1 MTLTNKRKRISG
13 ILLVFA
19 AIACIMMGVW
29 SVHKTAAAVGEFECS
44 ETKCLLSNDKTG
56 MLIATAI
63 KNYDYVYEIGYE
75 FTKGSASENDFT
87 ATDRYFR
94 EISKGGKSVTAGDIF
109 GLNYAD
115 AVLAVWEITYD
126 PNIEYEFKFYAK
138 VGKLGSDGQ
147 TVVKQDPEQIVY
159 GKTKNVV
166 TYTEV
171 KHYVRNINGSYTLK
185 ETETNVPCMGTPS
198 AKTYAGYNYGSNS
211 VDGTVCNMYYE
222 LDGITFNVPN
232 FTPTGFDGAGSY
244 AAKGTVKDGENVYN
258 NVYEGNVT
266 TGTAGAMLNIAY
278 GNNVGKWLLIPVQ
291 HSYTYNAGALQ
302 FFNGKRYIN
311 DDEADKYPTVFD
323 KNGTVMSYDKNYTDW
338 MIMSIYLD
346 ANEFSANG
354 ALQINLF
361 LWRLGT
367 VQIGEYTYLT
377 EAQFNEYF
385 ATTYSAVN
393 HYVRM
398 GDGSFALK
406 DSETDVTYVGTPTA
420 KTYANRVY
428 SSMTTTDTVCDM
440 FYEYDGITFN
450 SANDI
455 YKWKGVISSYQ
466 VIDGGAMAYDGKYR
480 PTTKKIET
488 ISQSGDGAYFGFNDI
503 GDKAG
508 KYLVFAIKNGFT
520 TTAIDPT
527 VPQWNGAGN
536 ATISYFDVNGNA
548 TTYDKKVTEW
558 YVATV
563 EITEALATNGNI
575 GLDFF
580 CWSMGAVTVG
590 DYAFVTSEQLE
601 TLFSTTYSTVN
612 HYARNI
618 DGSFTLVE
626 TENNV
631 TCIGLPTAKNYSAHV
646 YSTAT
651 VIDGVCNMF
660 YEYEEITFNSAND
673 IYKWNSVS
681 TYQLSDGGAIAYDGK
696 YRTATKLAEIITQS
710 GNGAYLGFNN
720 ITDKAGKYL
729 VFAIKNNF
737 EAIDTG
743 TPPQKNNDG
752 KGADIRFFDEN
763 GNSVTYDRSNSAI
776 WYVAV
781 IEITDELAA
790 KGNIGL
796 DLVCWST
803 GSAIVGDYAFITQE
817 QLNLLGYYSGSET
830 SDIQVNGWVA
840 PESYSDDMLE
850 KIAAA
855 GLTSVSFAAAGT
867 GTQYIDPADLSASK
881 DIINRYAKYGI
892 NVYTVGGVANFA
904 SMGDFANYGNVLGLM
919 LDEPNKSQIDE
930 IAAAVDAFNLANVGN
945 KVLIVNLLPSYAS
958 AVASDFSTYS
968 AYLQYLYDKV
978 LSKLKCEL
986 WISVDRYPIV
996 RDAKGNPT
1004 LDSGWL
1010 DDVEAVATFAKTYGL
1025 KKNFFIQTMP
1035 YGLSGFND
1043 SHNRTP
1049 TKADITL
1056 QYYALLAY
1064 GYDSISLFC
1073 LGTPAPDGTTFLD
1086 GQNAMIDRNNETTDI
1101 YTAVKEVNEELNK
1114 FDFILNRFSWDAAV
1128 LKTSS
1133 FFSVQA
1139 KKIGL
1144 KDISSTKNA
1153 LFSHL
1158 VDETRGREAYCVVNY
1173 NDTSLNYTNTI
1184 TLTFSGETT
1193 LTVIQNGGF
1202 RTVTSTSGEFTFT
1215 LGVGEGI
1222 IVIK

>member
-1 MTLTNKRKRISG
+1 MILTNKRKRISG
-13 ILLVFA
+13 ILLVLA
-19 AIACIMMGVW
+19 VIACIMTGVL
-29 SVHKTAAAVGEFECS
+29 SVHKTAAADGEFECS

-56 MLIATAI
+56 MLIVTAI

-115 AVLAVWEITYD
+115 AALAVWEITYD
-126 PNIEYEFKFYAK
+126 SNIEYELKFYAK

-159 GKTKNVV
+159 SKTKNVV

-185 ETETNVPCMGTPS
+185 ETETNVICMGTPT

-232 FTPTGFDGAGSY
+232 FTPTGFDGAGTY

-258 NVYEGNVT
+258 NVYEGNVA

-278 GNNVGKWLLIPVQ
+278 GNNVGKWLLIPVR
-291 HSYTYNAGALQ
+291 HSYTYKAGALQ
-302 FFNGKRYIN
+302 FVKNGTEYIN
-311 DDEADKYPTVFD
+311 GDEADNYPTVFD
-323 KNGTVMSYDKNYTDW
+323 KNGTVMSYDKGYTDW

-377 EAQFNEYF
+377 EDQFNEF
-385 ATTYSAVN
+385 FGTTYSAVN

-406 DSETDVTYVGTPTA
+406 DSETDVTCVGTPET
-420 KTYANRVY
+420 KSYANRVY
-428 SSMTTTDTVCDM
+428 SSMAITDTVCDM
-440 FYEYDGITFN
+440 FYEFDGITFN
-450 SANDI
+450 TPNFTTINFGSGTYTEIGTVENETSIRNNVYEGKMVDGTSSAFLSIAYGDNTGKWLLLPIKQNYGYVGDKLQFIDGKGNYYTDNNYPKWYDTNGAEITYDTAYTDWMIMAIYLDEAYYPANGALSANFFV
-455 YKWKGVISSYQ
+455 WRLGTVQ
-466 VIDGGAMAYDGKYR
+466 
-480 PTTKKIET
+480 
-488 ISQSGDGAYFGFNDI
+488 I
-503 GDKAG
+503 GE
-508 KYLVFAIKNGFT
+508 YT
-520 TTAIDPT
+520 
-527 VPQWNGAGN
+527 
-536 ATISYFDVNGNA
+536 
-548 TTYDKKVTEW
+548 
-558 YVATV
+558 
-563 EITEALATNGNI
+563 
-575 GLDFF
+575 
-580 CWSMGAVTVG
+580 
-590 DYAFVTSEQLE
+590 FVTSEQIE
-601 TLFSTTYSTVN
+601 TLFAKTYSTVN

-651 VIDGVCNMF
+651 VIDGVCDMF
-660 YEYEEITFNSAND
+660 YEYEEITFYSTNT
-673 IYKWNSVS
+673 IYKWKGDVS
-681 TYQLSDGGAIAYDGK
+681 SYQVIDGGAMAYDGK
-696 YRTATKLAEIITQS
+696 YRPITKKIETISQS
-710 GNGAYLGFNN
+710 GEGAYFG
-720 ITDKAGKYL
+720 IDGIGDKAGKYL
-729 VFAIKNNF
+729 VFAIKNAF
-737 EAIDTG
+737 TAIDPTV
-743 TPPQKNNDG
+743 PQCNNAG
-752 KGADIRFFDEN
+752 NATISYFDAN
-763 GNSVTYDRSNSAI
+763 GDVTTYDKKTTE
-776 WYVAV
+776 WYVAA
-781 IEITDELAA
+781 IKITEALAA
-790 KGNIGL
+790 NGNIGL
-796 DLVCWST
+796 DFFCWSA
-803 GSAIVGDYAFITQE
+803 GAVIIGEYAFVTQE

-867 GTQYIDPADLSASK
+867 QYIAPADLSASK
-881 DIINRYAKYGI
+881 DIIKQYAKYGI
-892 NVYTVGGVANFA
+892 NVYTVGGIADFA

-930 IAAAVDAFNLANVGN
+930 IAAAVDTFNLANVGK

-958 AVASDFSTYS
+958 TVTSDFSTYS
-968 AYLQYLYDKV
+968 AYLQYLYDNV

-1010 DDVEAVATFAKTYGL
+1010 GDVEAVATFAKANGL

-1035 YGLSGFND
+1035 YGSGGFND
-1043 SHNRTP
+1043 SHDRTP

-1086 GQNAMIDRNNETTDI
+1086 GQNAMINRNNETTDI

-1114 FDFILNRFSWDAAV
+1114 FDFILNRFSWEAAV
-1128 LKTSS
+1128 LKTNSLLT
-1133 FFSVQA
+1133 SVQA

-1158 VDETRGREAYCVVNY
+1158 VDKTRGREAYCVVNY

-1184 TLTFSGETT
+1184 TLTFSGETI

-1215 LGVGEGI
+1215 LGVGESI

>member
-19 AIACIMMGVW
+19 AIACIMMGVL
-29 SVHKTAAAVGEFECS
+29 SVHKTAAADGEFECS

-56 MLIATAI
+56 MLIVTAI

-115 AVLAVWEITYD
+115 AALAVWEITYD
-126 PNIEYEFKFYAK
+126 SNIEYEFKFYAK
-138 VGKLGSDGQ
+138 VGKLGADGQ

-171 KHYVRNINGSYTLK
+171 KHYIRNINGSYTLK

-198 AKTYAGYNYGSNS
+198 AKTYAGYEYGSNIVNGS
-211 VDGTVCNMYYE
+211 VCNMYYE
-222 LDGITFNVPN
+222 LEGVTFYSANNIYKWKPDVSSYQIIDGGATTYNSEYRPATKKIETISQSGEGAYFGIDGIGDKAGKYLIFAIKNAFTAIDPTVPQCN
-232 FTPTGFDGAGSY
+232 NAGNATINYFDANG
-244 AAKGTVKDGENVYN
+244 D
-258 NVYEGNVT
+258 VT
-266 TGTAGAMLNIAY
+266 TYDKTTSEWYVAAIEITEALAKNGNIGLDFFSWSAGTAI
-278 GNNVGKWLLIPVQ
+278 VGDYAFITQ
-291 HSYTYNAGALQ
+291 EQ
-302 FFNGKRYIN
+302 F
-311 DDEADKYPTVFD
+311 
-323 KNGTVMSYDKNYTDW
+323 
-338 MIMSIYLD
+338 L
-346 ANEFSANG
+346 EFFG
-354 ALQINLF
+354 
-361 LWRLGT
+361 
-367 VQIGEYTYLT
+367 
-377 EAQFNEYF
+377 
-385 ATTYSAVN
+385 TTYSAVN

-406 DSETDVTYVGTPTA
+406 DSETDVTCVGTPET
-420 KTYANRVY
+420 KSYANRVY
-428 SSMTTTDTVCDM
+428 SSMTITDTVCDM
-440 FYEYDGITFN
+440 FYEFDGITFN

-455 YKWKGVISSYQ
+455 YKWKGVVASYR

-488 ISQSGDGAYFGFNDI
+488 ISQSAEGAYFGIDGI

-508 KYLVFAIKNGFT
+508 KYLVFAIKNAF
-520 TTAIDPT
+520 TAIDPT
-527 VPQWNGAGN
+527 VPQCNNAGN
-536 ATISYFDVNGNA
+536 ATISYFDANGDV
-548 TTYDKKVTEW
+548 TTYDKKTTEW
-558 YVATV
+558 YVAAIK
-563 EITEALATNGNI
+563 ITEALAANGNI

-580 CWSMGAVTVG
+580 CWSAGAVTIG

-601 TLFSTTYSTVN
+601 TLFATTYSTVN

-651 VIDGVCNMF
+651 VIDGVCNIY
-660 YEYEEITFNSAND
+660 YEYDEITFYSTNT
-673 IYKWNSVS
+673 IYKWKGDVS
-681 TYQLSDGGAIAYDGK
+681 SYQVIDGGAMAYDGK
-696 YRTATKLAEIITQS
+696 YRSTTKNIETISQS
-710 GNGAYLGFNN
+710 GEGAYFG
-720 ITDKAGKYL
+720 IDGIGDKAGKYL
-729 VFAIKNNF
+729 IFAIKNAF
-737 EAIDTG
+737 TAIDPTV
-743 TPPQKNNDG
+743 PQCNNAG
-752 KGADIRFFDEN
+752 NATISYFDAN
-763 GNSVTYDRSNSAI
+763 GDVTTYDKKTTE
-776 WYVAV
+776 WYVAA
-781 IEITDELAA
+781 IKITEALAA
-790 KGNIGL
+790 NGNIGL
-796 DLVCWST
+796 DFFCWST
-803 GSAIVGDYAFITQE
+803 GAVTIGEYAFVTQE

-850 KIAAA
+850 KIATA

-867 GTQYIDPADLSASK
+867 QYIAPADLSASK
-881 DIINRYAKYGI
+881 DIIKQYAKYGI
-892 NVYTVGGVANFA
+892 NVYTVGGIADFA
-904 SMGDFANYGNVLGLM
+904 SIGDFANYGNVLGLM

-930 IAAAVDAFNLANVGN
+930 IAAAVDTFNLANVGK
-945 KVLIVNLLPSYAS
+945 KVLIINLLPSYAS
-958 AVASDFSTYS
+958 AVTSDFSTYS
-968 AYLQYLYDKV
+968 AYLQYLYDNV

-1010 DDVEAVATFAKTYGL
+1010 DDVEAVATFAKANGL

-1035 YGLSGFND
+1035 YGSGGFND
-1043 SHNRTP
+1043 SHDRTP
-1049 TKADITL
+1049 TKEDITL
-1056 QYYALLAY
+1056 QYYVLLAY

-1086 GQNAMIDRNNETTDI
+1086 GQNAMINRNNETTDI

-1133 FFSVQA
+1133 LLTSVQA

-1184 TLTFSGETT
+1184 TLTFSGETI

-1215 LGVGEGI
+1215 LGVGESI

>member
-13 ILLVFA
+13 ILLILAV
-19 AIACIMMGVW
+19 IACIMMGVL
-29 SVHKTAAAVGEFECS
+29 SVHKTAAADGEFECS

-56 MLIATAI
+56 MLIVTAI

-115 AVLAVWEITYD
+115 AALAVWEITYD
-126 PNIEYEFKFYAK
+126 SNIEYEFKFYAK

-185 ETETNVPCMGTPS
+185 ETETNVICMGTPT

-222 LDGITFNVPN
+222 LEGVTFYSANNIYKWKLDVSSYRVIDGGATTYNSEYRPATKKIETISQSGEGAYFGIDGIGDKAGKYLVFAIKNAFTAIDPTVPQCN
-232 FTPTGFDGAGSY
+232 NAGNATISYFDANGDVTTY
-244 AAKGTVKDGENVYN
+244 DKKTTDWYVAAIKITEALAAN
-258 NVYEGNVT
+258 GNVGLDFFSWSA
-266 TGTAGAMLNIAY
+266 GTAI
-278 GNNVGKWLLIPVQ
+278 VGDYAFITQ
-291 HSYTYNAGALQ
+291 EQ
-302 FFNGKRYIN
+302 F
-311 DDEADKYPTVFD
+311 
-323 KNGTVMSYDKNYTDW
+323 
-338 MIMSIYLD
+338 L
-346 ANEFSANG
+346 EFFG
-354 ALQINLF
+354 
-361 LWRLGT
+361 
-367 VQIGEYTYLT
+367 
-377 EAQFNEYF
+377 
-385 ATTYSAVN
+385 TTYSAVN

-406 DSETDVTYVGTPTA
+406 DSETDVTCVGTPET
-420 KTYANRVY
+420 KSYANRVY
-428 SSMTTTDTVCDM
+428 SSMTITDTVCDM
-440 FYEYDGITFN
+440 FYEFDGITFN

-455 YKWKGVISSYQ
+455 YKWKGVVASYR

-488 ISQSGDGAYFGFNDI
+488 ISQSAEGAYFGIDGI

-508 KYLVFAIKNGFT
+508 KYLVFAIKNAF
-520 TTAIDPT
+520 TAIDPT
-527 VPQWNGAGN
+527 VPQCNNAGN
-536 ATISYFDVNGNA
+536 ATINYFDANGNVI
-548 TTYDKKVTEW
+548 TYDKNTTDW
-558 YVATV
+558 YVTAIK
-563 EITEALATNGNI
+563 ITEALAANGNI

-580 CWSMGAVTVG
+580 CWSAGAVTIG
-590 DYAFVTSEQLE
+590 EYTFVTSEQLE
-601 TLFSTTYSTVN
+601 TLFATTYSTVN

-651 VIDGVCNMF
+651 VIDGVCDMF
-660 YEYEEITFNSAND
+660 YEYEEITFYSTNT
-673 IYKWNSVS
+673 IYKWKGDVS
-681 TYQLSDGGAIAYDGK
+681 SYQVIDGGAMAYDGK
-696 YRTATKLAEIITQS
+696 YRSTTKKIETISQS
-710 GNGAYLGFNN
+710 GEGAYFG
-720 ITDKAGKYL
+720 IDGIGDKAGKYL
-729 VFAIKNNF
+729 VFAIKNAF
-737 EAIDTG
+737 TAIDPTV
-743 TPPQKNNDG
+743 PQCNNAG
-752 KGADIRFFDEN
+752 NATISYFDAN
-763 GNSVTYDRSNSAI
+763 GDVTTYDKKTTE
-776 WYVAV
+776 WYVAA
-781 IEITDELAA
+781 IKITEALAA
-790 KGNIGL
+790 NGNIGL
-796 DLVCWST
+796 DFFCWSAGAVT
-803 GSAIVGDYAFITQE
+803 IGEYAFVTQE

-867 GTQYIDPADLSASK
+867 QYIAPADLSASK
-881 DIINRYAKYGI
+881 DIIKQYAKYGI
-892 NVYTVGGVANFA
+892 NVYTVGGIDDFA
-904 SMGDFANYGNVLGLM
+904 SIGDFANYGNVLGLM

-930 IAAAVDAFNLANVGN
+930 IAAAVDTFNLANVGK
-945 KVLIVNLLPSYAS
+945 KVLIVNLFPSYAS
-958 AVASDFSTYS
+958 AVTSDFSTYS
-968 AYLQYLYDKV
+968 AYLQYLYDNV

-1010 DDVEAVATFAKTYGL
+1010 DDVEAVATFAKANGL

-1035 YGLSGFND
+1035 YGSGGFND
-1043 SHNRTP
+1043 SHDRTP
-1049 TKADITL
+1049 TKEDITL
-1056 QYYALLAY
+1056 QYYVLLAY

-1086 GQNAMIDRNNETTDI
+1086 GQNAMINRNNETTDI
-1101 YTAVKEVNEELNK
+1101 YTAVKEVNEALNK

-1133 FFSVQA
+1133 LFTSVQA
-1139 KKIGL
+1139 EKIGL

-1184 TLTFSGETT
+1184 TLTFSGETI
-1193 LTVIQNGGF
+1193 LTIIQNGGF

-1215 LGVGEGI
+1215 LGVGESI

>member
-1 MTLTNKRKRISG
+1 MTLTNKRKRIFG

-19 AIACIMMGVW
+19 AIACIMLGVG
-29 SVHKTAAAVGEFECS
+29 SMHKTAAADGEFECS

-109 GLNYAD
+109 GSNYAD
-115 AVLAVWEITYD
+115 AALAVWEITYD
-126 PNIEYEFKFYAK
+126 SNIEYEFKFYAK

-159 GKTKNVV
+159 SETKNVV

-171 KHYVRNINGSYTLK
+171 KHYIRNINGSYTLK

-198 AKTYAGYNYGSNS
+198 AKTYAGYEYGSNIVNGS
-211 VDGTVCNMYYE
+211 VCNMYYE

-278 GNNVGKWLLIPVQ
+278 GNNVGKWLLIPVR
-291 HSYTYNAGALQ
+291 HSYTYKAGALQ
-302 FFNGKRYIN
+302 FVKNGTEYIN
-311 DDEADKYPTVFD
+311 GDEADNYPTVFD
-323 KNGTVMSYDKNYTDW
+323 KNGTVISYDKNYTDW

-367 VQIGEYTYLT
+367 VQIGEYAYLT
-377 EAQFNEYF
+377 EDQFNEFF

-406 DSETDVTYVGTPTA
+406 DSETDVTCVGTPET
-420 KTYANRVY
+420 KSYANRVY
-428 SSMTTTDTVCDM
+428 SSMAITDTVCDM
-440 FYEYDGITFN
+440 FYEFDGITFN
-450 SANDI
+450 TPNFTTINFGSGTYTEIGTVENETSIRNNVYEGKMVDSTSSAFLSIAYGDNTGKWLLLPIKQNYGYVGDKLQFIDGKGNYYTDNNYPKWYDTNGAEITYDTAYTDWMIMAIYLDEAYYPANGALSANFFV
-455 YKWKGVISSYQ
+455 WRLGTVQ
-466 VIDGGAMAYDGKYR
+466 
-480 PTTKKIET
+480 
-488 ISQSGDGAYFGFNDI
+488 I
-503 GDKAG
+503 GE
-508 KYLVFAIKNGFT
+508 YT
-520 TTAIDPT
+520 
-527 VPQWNGAGN
+527 
-536 ATISYFDVNGNA
+536 
-548 TTYDKKVTEW
+548 
-558 YVATV
+558 
-563 EITEALATNGNI
+563 
-575 GLDFF
+575 
-580 CWSMGAVTVG
+580 
-590 DYAFVTSEQLE
+590 FVTSEQLE
-601 TLFSTTYSTVN
+601 TLFATTYSTVN

-631 TCIGLPTAKNYSAHV
+631 TCIGLPTVKNYSAHI

-660 YEYEEITFNSAND
+660 YEYEEITFNTPNFAATGFDGVGGYVEKGTIEDGTSIRYNVYEATV
-673 IYKWNSVS
+673 NS
-681 TYQLSDGGAIAYDGK
+681 GAGEARLNIAYGNNTGKWLLLPIKQIYSLVNSELQFIDG
-696 YRTATKLAEIITQS
+696 S
-710 GNGAYLGFNN
+710 GGWHTDNNYPTWLDINGAT
-720 ITDKAGKYL
+720 I
-729 VFAIKNNF
+729 
-737 EAIDTG
+737 
-743 TPPQKNNDG
+743 
-752 KGADIRFFDEN
+752 
-763 GNSVTYDRSNSAI
+763 TYDSSYTGWKI
-776 WYVAV
+776 MAV
-781 IEITDELAA
+781 YLDSTSFPANGALNVNFFLWNLGAVQ
-790 KGNIGL
+790 IGE
-796 DLVCWST
+796 
-803 GSAIVGDYAFITQE
+803 YAFVTQA

-867 GTQYIDPADLSASK
+867 QYIAPADLSASK
-881 DIINRYAKYGI
+881 DIIKQYAKYGI
-892 NVYTVGGVANFA
+892 NVYTVGGIADFA

-930 IAAAVDAFNLANVGN
+930 IEAVIDTFNTANVGN
-945 KVLIVNLLPSYAS
+945 KVLIVNLLPSYSS
-958 AVASDFSTYS
+958 AVTSDFSAYS
-968 AYLQYLYDKV
+968 AYLQYLYDNV

-1010 DDVEAVATFAKTYGL
+1010 GDVEAVATFAKANGL

-1035 YGLSGFND
+1035 YGSGGFND
-1043 SHNRTP
+1043 SHDRTP
-1049 TKADITL
+1049 AKEDITL
-1056 QYYALLAY
+1056 QYYVLLAY

-1086 GQNAMIDRNNETTDI
+1086 GQNAMINRNNETTDI

-1133 FFSVQA
+1133 LLTSVQA

-1184 TLTFSGETT
+1184 TLIFSGETI

-1215 LGVGEGI
+1215 LGVGESI

>member
-29 SVHKTAAAVGEFECS
+29 SVHKTAAAEGEFECS

-56 MLIATAI
+56 MLIVTAI

-115 AVLAVWEITYD
+115 AALAVWEITYD
-126 PNIEYEFKFYAK
+126 SNIEYEFKFYAK

-185 ETETNVPCMGTPS
+185 ETETNVICMGTPL

-222 LDGITFNVPN
+222 LDGITFNSANTIYKWKPDVSSYQISDGGAMTCDGEYRPA
-232 FTPTGFDGAGSY
+232 TKKVETISQSAEGAYLGFDG
-244 AAKGTVKDGENVYN
+244 
-258 NVYEGNVT
+258 
-266 TGTAGAMLNIAY
+266 
-278 GNNVGKWLLIPVQ
+278 VGDK
-291 HSYTYNAGALQ
+291 
-302 FFNGKRYIN
+302 
-311 DDEADKYPTVFD
+311 ADKYLVFAIKNAFTAIDPTVPQCNNAGNATINYFD
-323 KNGTVMSYDKNYTDW
+323 ANGNVITYDKNTTDW
-338 MIMSIYLD
+338 YVAAIEI
-346 ANEFSANG
+346 
-354 ALQINLF
+354 
-361 LWRLGT
+361 
-367 VQIGEYTYLT
+367 T
-377 EAQFNEYF
+377 EALATNGNIGLDFFSWSAGTAIVGDYAFITQEQFLEF
-385 ATTYSAVN
+385 FGTTYSAVN

-406 DSETDVTYVGTPTA
+406 DSETDVTCVGTPET
-420 KTYANRVY
+420 KSYANRVY
-428 SSMTTTDTVCDM
+428 SSMAITDTVCDM
-440 FYEYDGITFN
+440 FYEFDGITFN
-450 SANDI
+450 TPNFTTINFGSGTYTEIGTVENETSIRNNVYEGKMGDGTPSAFLSIAYGDNTG
-455 YKWKGVISSYQ
+455 KWLLLPIKQNYGYVGDKLQ
-466 VIDGGAMAYDGKYR
+466 FIDGKGNYYTDNNYPKWYD
-480 PTTKKIET
+480 T
-488 ISQSGDGAYFGFNDI
+488 
-503 GDKAG
+503 
-508 KYLVFAIKNGFT
+508 
-520 TTAIDPT
+520 
-527 VPQWNGAGN
+527 NGAE
-536 ATISYFDVNGNA
+536 I
-548 TTYDKKVTEW
+548 TYDTAYTDWMIMAIYLDEAYYPANGALSVNFFVW
-558 YVATV
+558 RLGTV
-563 EITEALATNGNI
+563 QI
-575 GLDFF
+575 GEY
-580 CWSMGAVTVG
+580 T
-590 DYAFVTSEQLE
+590 FVTSEQLE
-601 TLFSTTYSTVN
+601 TLFATTYSTVN

-660 YEYEEITFNSAND
+660 YEYEEITFYSTNT
-673 IYKWNSVS
+673 IYKWKGDVS
-681 TYQLSDGGAIAYDGK
+681 SYQVIDGGAMAYDGK
-696 YRTATKLAEIITQS
+696 YRPTTKKIETISQS
-710 GNGAYLGFNN
+710 GEGAYFG
-720 ITDKAGKYL
+720 IDGIGDKAGKYL
-729 VFAIKNNF
+729 VFAIKNAF
-737 EAIDTG
+737 MAIDPTV
-743 TPPQKNNDG
+743 PQCNNAG
-752 KGADIRFFDEN
+752 NATISYFDAN
-763 GNSVTYDRSNSAI
+763 GDVTTYDKKTTE
-776 WYVAV
+776 WYVAA
-781 IEITDELAA
+781 IKITEALAA
-790 KGNIGL
+790 NGNIGL
-796 DLVCWST
+796 DFFCWST
-803 GSAIVGDYAFITQE
+803 GAVTVGEYAFVTQE

-867 GTQYIDPADLSASK
+867 QYIAPADLSASK
-881 DIINRYAKYGI
+881 DIIKQYAKYGI
-892 NVYTVGGVANFA
+892 NVYTVGGIADFA
-904 SMGDFANYGNVLGLM
+904 SIGDFANYGNVLGLM

-930 IAAAVDAFNLANVGN
+930 IAAAVDTFNLANVGK

-958 AVASDFSTYS
+958 AVTSDFSTYS
-968 AYLQYLYDKV
+968 AYLQYLYDNV

-1010 DDVEAVATFAKTYGL
+1010 GDVEAVATFAKANGL

-1035 YGLSGFND
+1035 YGSGGFND
-1043 SHNRTP
+1043 SHDRTP
-1049 TKADITL
+1049 TKEDITL
-1056 QYYALLAY
+1056 QYYVLLAY

-1086 GQNAMIDRNNETTDI
+1086 GQNAMINRNNETTDI

-1133 FFSVQA
+1133 LLTSVQA

-1144 KDISSTKNA
+1144 KDISSTRNA

-1184 TLTFSGETT
+1184 TLTFSGETI

-1215 LGVGEGI
+1215 LGVGESI

>member
-19 AIACIMMGVW
+19 AIACIMMSVW

-115 AVLAVWEITYD
+115 AALAVWEITYD
-126 PNIEYEFKFYAK
+126 SNIEYEFKFYAK

-185 ETETNVPCMGTPS
+185 ETETNVICMGTPT

-222 LDGITFNVPN
+222 LEGVTF
-232 FTPTGFDGAGSY
+232 Y
-244 AAKGTVKDGENVYN
+244 
-258 NVYEGNVT
+258 
-266 TGTAGAMLNIAY
+266 
-278 GNNVGKWLLIPVQ
+278 
-291 HSYTYNAGALQ
+291 
-302 FFNGKRYIN
+302 
-311 DDEADKYPTVFD
+311 
-323 KNGTVMSYDKNYTDW
+323 
-338 MIMSIYLD
+338 
-346 ANEFSANG
+346 SAN
-354 ALQINLF
+354 N
-361 LWRLGT
+361 
-367 VQIGEYTYLT
+367 
-377 EAQFNEYF
+377 
-385 ATTYSAVN
+385 
-393 HYVRM
+393 
-398 GDGSFALK
+398 
-406 DSETDVTYVGTPTA
+406 
-420 KTYANRVY
+420 
-428 SSMTTTDTVCDM
+428 
-440 FYEYDGITFN
+440 
-450 SANDI
+450 I
-455 YKWKGVISSYQ
+455 YKWKLDVSSYR
-466 VIDGGAMAYDGKYR
+466 VIDGGATTYNSEYR
-480 PTTKKIET
+480 PATKKIET
-488 ISQSGDGAYFGFNDI
+488 ISQSGEGAYFGIDGI

-508 KYLVFAIKNGFT
+508 KYLVFAIKNAF
-520 TTAIDPT
+520 TAIDPT
-527 VPQWNGAGN
+527 VPQCNNAGN
-536 ATISYFDVNGNA
+536 ATISYFDANGNVI
-548 TTYDKKVTEW
+548 TYDKNTTDW
-558 YVATV
+558 YVTAIK
-563 EITEALATNGNI
+563 ITEALAANGNI

-580 CWSMGAVTVG
+580 CWSAGAVTIG
-590 DYAFVTSEQLE
+590 EYTFVTSEQLE
-601 TLFSTTYSTVN
+601 TLFATTYSTVN

-646 YSTAT
+646 YSTAS

-660 YEYEEITFNSAND
+660 YEYEEITFNTPNFAATGFDGVGGYVEKGTIEDGTSIRYNVYEATV
-673 IYKWNSVS
+673 NSGVS
-681 TYQLSDGGAIAYDGK
+681 EARLNIAYGNNTGK
-696 YRTATKLAEIITQS
+696 WLLLPIKQTYSLVNSALQFID
-710 GNGAYLGFNN
+710 GNGGWH
-720 ITDKAGKYL
+720 
-729 VFAIKNNF
+729 
-737 EAIDTG
+737 
-743 TPPQKNNDG
+743 NDDNYPTWFDIN
-752 KGADIRFFDEN
+752 GATI
-763 GNSVTYDRSNSAI
+763 TYDSSYI
-776 WYVAV
+776 GWKIMAV
-781 IEITDELAA
+781 YLDSTSFPVNGALNVNFFLWNLGAVQ
-790 KGNIGL
+790 IGE
-796 DLVCWST
+796 
-803 GSAIVGDYAFITQE
+803 YAFVTQE

-867 GTQYIDPADLSASK
+867 QYIAPADLSASK
-881 DIINRYAKYGI
+881 DIIKQYAKYGI
-892 NVYTVGGVANFA
+892 NVYTVGGIADFA
-904 SMGDFANYGNVLGLM
+904 SIGDFANYGNVLGLM
-919 LDEPNKSQIDE
+919 IDEPNKSQIDE
-930 IAAAVDAFNLANVGN
+930 IEAVIDTFNTANVGN

-958 AVASDFSTYS
+958 AVTSDFSTYS
-968 AYLQYLYDKV
+968 AYLQYLYDNV

-1010 DDVEAVATFAKTYGL
+1010 GDVEAVATFAKANGL

-1035 YGLSGFND
+1035 YGSGGFND
-1043 SHNRTP
+1043 SHDRTP
-1049 TKADITL
+1049 TKEDITL
-1056 QYYALLAY
+1056 QYYVLLAY

-1086 GQNAMIDRNNETTDI
+1086 GQNAMINRNNETTDI

-1114 FDFILNRFSWDAAV
+1114 FDFILNRFSWEAAV

-1133 FFSVQA
+1133 LLTSVQA

-1184 TLTFSGETT
+1184 TLTFSGETI

-1202 RTVTSTSGEFTFT
+1202 RTVTSTSGKFTFT
-1215 LGVGEGI
+1215 LGVGESI

>member
-29 SVHKTAAAVGEFECS
+29 NVHKTAAAVGEFECS

-115 AVLAVWEITYD
+115 AALAVWEITYD
-126 PNIEYEFKFYAK
+126 SNIEYEFKFYAK

-171 KHYVRNINGSYTLK
+171 KHYIRNINGSYTLK

-198 AKTYAGYNYGSNS
+198 AKTYAGYEYGSNIVNGS
-211 VDGTVCNMYYE
+211 VCNMYYE
-222 LDGITFNVPN
+222 LEGVTFYSANNIYKWKPDVSSYQIIDGGATTYNSEYRPATKKIETISQSGEGAYFGIDGIGDKAGKYFVFAIKNAFTAIDPTVPQCN
-232 FTPTGFDGAGSY
+232 NAGNATINYFDA
-244 AAKGTVKDGENVYN
+244 N
-258 NVYEGNVT
+258 GNVIT
-266 TGTAGAMLNIAY
+266 
-278 GNNVGKWLLIPVQ
+278 
-291 HSYTYNAGALQ
+291 
-302 FFNGKRYIN
+302 
-311 DDEADKYPTVFD
+311 
-323 KNGTVMSYDKNYTDW
+323 YDKNTTDW
-338 MIMSIYLD
+338 YVAAIKITEAL
-346 ANEFSANG
+346 AANG
-354 ALQINLF
+354 NVGLDFFSWSAGTAIVGDYAFITQEQF
-361 LWRLGT
+361 LEFFG
-367 VQIGEYTYLT
+367 
-377 EAQFNEYF
+377 
-385 ATTYSAVN
+385 TTYSAVN

-406 DSETDVTYVGTPTA
+406 DSETDVTCVGTPET
-420 KTYANRVY
+420 KSYANRVY
-428 SSMTTTDTVCDM
+428 SSMTITDTVCDM
-440 FYEYDGITFN
+440 FYEFDGITFN

-455 YKWKGVISSYQ
+455 YKWKGVVASYR

-488 ISQSGDGAYFGFNDI
+488 ISQSAEGAYFGIDGI

-508 KYLVFAIKNGFT
+508 KYLVFAIKNAF
-520 TTAIDPT
+520 TAIDPT
-527 VPQWNGAGN
+527 VPQCNNAGN
-536 ATISYFDVNGNA
+536 ATINYFDANGNVI
-548 TTYDKKVTEW
+548 TYDKNTTDW
-558 YVATV
+558 YVAAIK
-563 EITEALATNGNI
+563 ITEALAANGNI

-580 CWSMGAVTVG
+580 CWSAGAVTIG
-590 DYAFVTSEQLE
+590 EYAFV
-601 TLFSTTYSTVN
+601 
-612 HYARNI
+612 
-618 DGSFTLVE
+618 
-626 TENNV
+626 
-631 TCIGLPTAKNYSAHV
+631 
-646 YSTAT
+646 
-651 VIDGVCNMF
+651 
-660 YEYEEITFNSAND
+660 
-673 IYKWNSVS
+673 
-681 TYQLSDGGAIAYDGK
+681 
-696 YRTATKLAEIITQS
+696 
-710 GNGAYLGFNN
+710 
-720 ITDKAGKYL
+720 
-729 VFAIKNNF
+729 
-737 EAIDTG
+737 
-743 TPPQKNNDG
+743 
-752 KGADIRFFDEN
+752 
-763 GNSVTYDRSNSAI
+763 
-776 WYVAV
+776 
-781 IEITDELAA
+781 
-790 KGNIGL
+790 
-796 DLVCWST
+796 
-803 GSAIVGDYAFITQE
+803 TQE

-867 GTQYIDPADLSASK
+867 QYIAPADLSASK
-881 DIINRYAKYGI
+881 DIIKQYAKYGI
-892 NVYTVGGVANFA
+892 NVYTVGGIDDFA
-904 SMGDFANYGNVLGLM
+904 SIGDFANYGNVLGLM

-930 IAAAVDAFNLANVGN
+930 IAAAVDTFNLANVGK
-945 KVLIVNLLPSYAS
+945 KVLIVNLFPSYAS
-958 AVASDFSTYS
+958 AVTSGFSTYS
-968 AYLQYLYDKV
+968 AYLQYLYDNV

-1010 DDVEAVATFAKTYGL
+1010 DDVEAVATFAKANGL

-1035 YGLSGFND
+1035 YGSGGFND
-1043 SHNRTP
+1043 SHDRTP
-1049 TKADITL
+1049 TKEDITL
-1056 QYYALLAY
+1056 QYYVLLAY

-1086 GQNAMIDRNNETTDI
+1086 GQNAMINRNNETTDI

-1133 FFSVQA
+1133 LLTSVQA

-1184 TLTFSGETT
+1184 TLTFSGETI
-1193 LTVIQNGGF
+1193 LTIIQNGGF

-1215 LGVGEGI
+1215 LGVGESI

>member
-29 SVHKTAAAVGEFECS
+29 SVHKTAAADGEFECS

-115 AVLAVWEITYD
+115 AALAVWEITYD
-126 PNIEYEFKFYAK
+126 SNIEYEFKFYAK

-159 GKTKNVV
+159 SETKNVV

-185 ETETNVPCMGTPS
+185 ETETKVPCMGTPS
-198 AKTYAGYNYGSNS
+198 AKTYAGYEYGSNIVNGS
-211 VDGTVCNMYYE
+211 VCNMYYE
-222 LDGITFNVPN
+222 LKGITFNTPN
-232 FTPTGFDGAGSY
+232 FTATGFDDAGSY
-244 AAKGTVKDGENVYN
+244 AAKGMVTDGENIYN

-291 HSYTYNAGALQ
+291 HSYTYNEGALQ
-302 FFNGKRYIN
+302 FVKNGTEYIN
-311 DDEADKYPTVFD
+311 GDEADNYPTVFD
-323 KNGTVMSYDKNYTDW
+323 KNGTIMSYDKNYTDW

-377 EAQFNEYF
+377 EDQFNEFF

-406 DSETDVTYVGTPTA
+406 DNETDVTCVGTPET
-420 KTYANRVY
+420 KSYASRVY
-428 SSMTTTDTVCDM
+428 SSTTITDTVCDM
-440 FYEYDGITFN
+440 FYEFDGITFN

-455 YKWKGVISSYQ
+455 YKWKGVVASYR

-488 ISQSGDGAYFGFNDI
+488 ISQSGEGAYFGIDGI

-508 KYLVFAIKNGFT
+508 KYLVFAIKNAF
-520 TTAIDPT
+520 TAIDPT
-527 VPQWNGAGN
+527 VPQCNNAGN
-536 ATISYFDVNGNA
+536 ATINYFGANGNV
-548 TTYDKKVTEW
+548 TTYDKNTTDW
-558 YVATV
+558 YVAAIK
-563 EITEALATNGNI
+563 ITEALAANGNI

-580 CWSMGAVTVG
+580 CWSTGAVTIG
-590 DYAFVTSEQLE
+590 DYAFVTSEQIE
-601 TLFSTTYSTVN
+601 TLFATTYSTVN

-631 TCIGLPTAKNYSAHV
+631 ICIGLPTAKNYSAHV
-646 YSTAT
+646 YSLAT

-660 YEYEEITFNSAND
+660 YEYEEITFNTPNFAATGFDGVGGYVEKGTIEDGTSIRYNVYEATV
-673 IYKWNSVS
+673 NS
-681 TYQLSDGGAIAYDGK
+681 GAGETRLNIAYGNNTGK
-696 YRTATKLAEIITQS
+696 WLLLPIKQTYSLVNSALQFID
-710 GNGAYLGFNN
+710 GNGGWHNDNN
-720 ITDKAGKYL
+720 YPTWFDK
-729 VFAIKNNF
+729 N
-737 EAIDTG
+737 
-743 TPPQKNNDG
+743 
-752 KGADIRFFDEN
+752 GATI
-763 GNSVTYDRSNSAI
+763 TYDKDYTDWKI
-776 WYVAV
+776 MAV
-781 IEITDELAA
+781 YLDSTSFPANGALSVNFFLWNL
-790 KGNIGL
+790 GTVQIGE
-796 DLVCWST
+796 
-803 GSAIVGDYAFITQE
+803 YAFVTQE

-840 PESYSDDMLE
+840 PDSYSDDMLE

-867 GTQYIDPADLSASK
+867 QYIAPADLSASK

-892 NVYTVGGVANFA
+892 NIYTVGGVANFA

-930 IAAAVDAFNLANVGN
+930 IAAAVDTFNLANVGN

-958 AVASDFSTYS
+958 AVTSDFSAYS
-968 AYLQYLYDKV
+968 AYLQYLYDHV

-996 RDAKGNPT
+996 HDSKGKPT

-1010 DDVEAVATFAKTYGL
+1010 DDVEAVATFAKANGL
-1025 KKNFFIQTMP
+1025 KKNFFIQTMA
-1035 YGLSGFND
+1035 YGSGGFND
-1043 SHNRTP
+1043 SHDRTP
-1049 TKADITL
+1049 TKEDITL
-1056 QYYALLAY
+1056 QYYVLLAY

-1133 FFSVQA
+1133 LSTSVQA

-1158 VDETRGREAYCVVNY
+1158 VDKTRGREAYCVVNY

-1184 TLTFSGETT
+1184 TLTFSSETI
-1193 LTVIQNGGF
+1193 LTVIQNGEF
-1202 RTVTSTSGEFTFT
+1202 RTITSTSGKFTFT
-1215 LGVGEGI
+1215 LGVGESI

>member
-115 AVLAVWEITYD
+115 AALAVWEITYD

-159 GKTKNVV
+159 SETKNVV

-171 KHYVRNINGSYTLK
+171 KHYIRNINGSYTLK

-198 AKTYAGYNYGSNS
+198 AKTYAGYEYGSNIVNGS
-211 VDGTVCNMYYE
+211 VCNMYYE
-222 LDGITFNVPN
+222 LEGVTF
-232 FTPTGFDGAGSY
+232 Y
-244 AAKGTVKDGENVYN
+244 
-258 NVYEGNVT
+258 
-266 TGTAGAMLNIAY
+266 
-278 GNNVGKWLLIPVQ
+278 
-291 HSYTYNAGALQ
+291 
-302 FFNGKRYIN
+302 
-311 DDEADKYPTVFD
+311 
-323 KNGTVMSYDKNYTDW
+323 
-338 MIMSIYLD
+338 
-346 ANEFSANG
+346 SAN
-354 ALQINLF
+354 N
-361 LWRLGT
+361 
-367 VQIGEYTYLT
+367 
-377 EAQFNEYF
+377 
-385 ATTYSAVN
+385 
-393 HYVRM
+393 
-398 GDGSFALK
+398 
-406 DSETDVTYVGTPTA
+406 
-420 KTYANRVY
+420 
-428 SSMTTTDTVCDM
+428 
-440 FYEYDGITFN
+440 
-450 SANDI
+450 I
-455 YKWKGVISSYQ
+455 YKWKPDVSSYQ
-466 VIDGGAMAYDGKYR
+466 IIDGGATTYNSEYR
-480 PTTKKIET
+480 PATKKIET
-488 ISQSGDGAYFGFNDI
+488 ISQSGEGAYFGIDGI

-508 KYLVFAIKNGFT
+508 KYFVFAIKNAF
-520 TTAIDPT
+520 TAIDPT
-527 VPQWNGAGN
+527 VPQCNNAGN
-536 ATISYFDVNGNA
+536 ATINYFDANGNVI
-548 TTYDKKVTEW
+548 TYDKKTTDW
-558 YVATV
+558 YVAAIK
-563 EITEALATNGNI
+563 ITEALAANGNI

-580 CWSMGAVTVG
+580 CWSAGAVTIG
-590 DYAFVTSEQLE
+590 EYAFV
-601 TLFSTTYSTVN
+601 
-612 HYARNI
+612 
-618 DGSFTLVE
+618 
-626 TENNV
+626 
-631 TCIGLPTAKNYSAHV
+631 
-646 YSTAT
+646 
-651 VIDGVCNMF
+651 
-660 YEYEEITFNSAND
+660 
-673 IYKWNSVS
+673 
-681 TYQLSDGGAIAYDGK
+681 
-696 YRTATKLAEIITQS
+696 
-710 GNGAYLGFNN
+710 
-720 ITDKAGKYL
+720 
-729 VFAIKNNF
+729 
-737 EAIDTG
+737 
-743 TPPQKNNDG
+743 
-752 KGADIRFFDEN
+752 
-763 GNSVTYDRSNSAI
+763 
-776 WYVAV
+776 
-781 IEITDELAA
+781 
-790 KGNIGL
+790 
-796 DLVCWST
+796 
-803 GSAIVGDYAFITQE
+803 TQE

-867 GTQYIDPADLSASK
+867 QYIAPADLSASK
-881 DIINRYAKYGI
+881 DIIKQYAKYGI
-892 NVYTVGGVANFA
+892 NVYTVGGIDDFA
-904 SMGDFANYGNVLGLM
+904 SIGDFANYGNVLGLM

-930 IAAAVDAFNLANVGN
+930 IAAAVDTFNLANVGK

-958 AVASDFSTYS
+958 AVTSDFSTYS
-968 AYLQYLYDKV
+968 AYLQYLYDNV

-1010 DDVEAVATFAKTYGL
+1010 DDVEAVATFAKANGL

-1035 YGLSGFND
+1035 YGSGGFND
-1043 SHNRTP
+1043 SHDRTP
-1049 TKADITL
+1049 TKEDITL
-1056 QYYALLAY
+1056 QYYVLLAY

-1086 GQNAMIDRNNETTDI
+1086 GQNAMINRNNETTDI

-1128 LKTSS
+1128 LKTNSLLT
-1133 FFSVQA
+1133 SVQA

-1184 TLTFSGETT
+1184 TLTFSGETI
-1193 LTVIQNGGF
+1193 LTIIQNGGF
-1202 RTVTSTSGEFTFT
+1202 RTVTSTSGKFTFT
-1215 LGVGEGI
+1215 LGVGESI

>member
-19 AIACIMMGVW
+19 AIACIMLGVG
-29 SVHKTAAAVGEFECS
+29 SMHKTAAADGEFECS

-115 AVLAVWEITYD
+115 AALAVWEITYD
-126 PNIEYEFKFYAK
+126 SSIEYEFKFYAK
-138 VGKLGSDGQ
+138 VGKLGSNGQ
-147 TVVKQDPEQIVY
+147 TVVKQDPEKIVY
-159 GKTKNVV
+159 SETKNVV

-171 KHYVRNINGSYTLK
+171 KHYIRNINGSYTLK

-222 LDGITFNVPN
+222 LEGVTFYSANNIYKWKPDVSSYQIIDGGATTYNSEYRPATKKIKTISQSGEGAYFGIDGIGDKAGKYLIFAIKNAFTAIDPTVPQCN
-232 FTPTGFDGAGSY
+232 NAGNATINYFDA
-244 AAKGTVKDGENVYN
+244 N
-258 NVYEGNVT
+258 GNVIT
-266 TGTAGAMLNIAY
+266 
-278 GNNVGKWLLIPVQ
+278 
-291 HSYTYNAGALQ
+291 
-302 FFNGKRYIN
+302 
-311 DDEADKYPTVFD
+311 
-323 KNGTVMSYDKNYTDW
+323 YDKNTTDW
-338 MIMSIYLD
+338 YVAAIKITEVL
-346 ANEFSANG
+346 AANG
-354 ALQINLF
+354 NIGLDFFSWSAGTATVGDYAFITQEQF
-361 LWRLGT
+361 LEFFG
-367 VQIGEYTYLT
+367 
-377 EAQFNEYF
+377 
-385 ATTYSAVN
+385 TTYSAVN

-406 DSETDVTYVGTPTA
+406 DSETDVTCVGTPET
-420 KTYANRVY
+420 KSYANRVY
-428 SSMTTTDTVCDM
+428 SSTTITDTVCDM
-440 FYEYDGITFN
+440 FYEFDGITFN

-455 YKWKGVISSYQ
+455 YKWKGVVASYR
-466 VIDGGAMAYDGKYR
+466 VVDGGAMAYDGKYR

-488 ISQSGDGAYFGFNDI
+488 ISQSGEGAYFGFNDI

-660 YEYEEITFNSAND
+660 YGYEEITFNSAND

-681 TYQLSDGGAIAYDGK
+681 TYQLSDGGAFAYDGK

-892 NVYTVGGVANFA
+892 NIYTVGGIADFANI
-904 SMGDFANYGNVLGLM
+904 GEFANYGNVLGLM

-930 IAAAVDAFNLANVGN
+930 IAAAVDDFNLANAGK

-958 AVASDFSTYS
+958 AVTSDFSSYS

-1010 DDVEAVATFAKTYGL
+1010 DDVEAVATFAKANGL

-1035 YGLSGFND
+1035 YGSGGFND
-1043 SHNRTP
+1043 SHDRTP
-1049 TKADITL
+1049 TKEDITL
-1056 QYYALLAY
+1056 QYYVLLAY

-1086 GQNAMIDRNNETTDI
+1086 GQNAMINRNNETADI

-1133 FFSVQA
+1133 LLTSVQA

-1215 LGVGEGI
+1215 LGVGESI

>member
-13 ILLVFA
+13 ILLVLA

-56 MLIATAI
+56 MLIVTAI

-115 AVLAVWEITYD
+115 AALAVWEITYD
-126 PNIEYEFKFYAK
+126 SNIEYEFKFYAK

-171 KHYVRNINGSYTLK
+171 KHYIRNINGSYTLK

-198 AKTYAGYNYGSNS
+198 AKTYAGYNYGSKN

-291 HSYTYNAGALQ
+291 HSYTYKDGALQ
-302 FFNGKRYIN
+302 FVKNGTEYIN
-311 DDEADKYPTVFD
+311 GDEADNYPTVFD

-377 EAQFNEYF
+377 EDQFNEFF

-406 DSETDVTYVGTPTA
+406 DSETDVTCVGTPET
-420 KTYANRVY
+420 KSYANRVY
-428 SSMTTTDTVCDM
+428 SSMAITDTVCDM
-440 FYEYDGITFN
+440 FYEYEEITFYSTN
-450 SANDI
+450 TI
-455 YKWKGVISSYQ
+455 YKWKGDVSSYQ

-488 ISQSGDGAYFGFNDI
+488 ISQSGEGAYFGIDGI

-508 KYLVFAIKNGFT
+508 KYLVFAIKNAF
-520 TTAIDPT
+520 TAIDPT
-527 VPQWNGAGN
+527 VPQCNNAGN
-536 ATISYFDVNGNA
+536 ATISYFDANGDV
-548 TTYDKKVTEW
+548 TTYDKKTTEW
-558 YVATV
+558 YVAAIK
-563 EITEALATNGNI
+563 ITEALAANGNI

-580 CWSMGAVTVG
+580 CWSAGAVTIG
-590 DYAFVTSEQLE
+590 EYAFV
-601 TLFSTTYSTVN
+601 
-612 HYARNI
+612 
-618 DGSFTLVE
+618 
-626 TENNV
+626 
-631 TCIGLPTAKNYSAHV
+631 
-646 YSTAT
+646 
-651 VIDGVCNMF
+651 
-660 YEYEEITFNSAND
+660 
-673 IYKWNSVS
+673 
-681 TYQLSDGGAIAYDGK
+681 
-696 YRTATKLAEIITQS
+696 
-710 GNGAYLGFNN
+710 
-720 ITDKAGKYL
+720 
-729 VFAIKNNF
+729 
-737 EAIDTG
+737 
-743 TPPQKNNDG
+743 
-752 KGADIRFFDEN
+752 
-763 GNSVTYDRSNSAI
+763 
-776 WYVAV
+776 
-781 IEITDELAA
+781 
-790 KGNIGL
+790 
-796 DLVCWST
+796 
-803 GSAIVGDYAFITQE
+803 TQE

-840 PESYSDDMLE
+840 SESYSDDMLE

-867 GTQYIDPADLSASK
+867 QYIAPSDLSASK

-892 NVYTVGGVANFA
+892 NIYTVGGVADFA
-904 SMGDFANYGNVLGLM
+904 SVGDFANYGNVLGLM
-919 LDEPNKSQIDE
+919 IDEPNKSQIDE
-930 IAAAVDAFNLANVGN
+930 IAAVIDTFNTANVGN

-958 AVASDFSTYS
+958 AVTSDFSTYS
-968 AYLQYLYDKV
+968 AYLQYLYDNV

-1010 DDVEAVATFAKTYGL
+1010 GDVEAVATFAKANGL

-1035 YGLSGFND
+1035 YGSGGFND
-1043 SHNRTP
+1043 SHDRKP
-1049 TKADITL
+1049 TKEDITL
-1056 QYYALLAY
+1056 QYYVLLAY

-1086 GQNAMIDRNNETTDI
+1086 GQNAMINRNNETTDI

-1133 FFSVQA
+1133 LLTSVQA

-1184 TLTFSGETT
+1184 TLTFSGETI

-1202 RTVTSTSGEFTFT
+1202 RTVTSTSGKFTFT
-1215 LGVGEGI
+1215 LGVGESI

>member
-13 ILLVFA
+13 ILLVLA
-19 AIACIMMGVW
+19 AIACIMTGVW

-115 AVLAVWEITYD
+115 AALAVWEITYD
-126 PNIEYEFKFYAK
+126 SNIEYEFKFYAK
-138 VGKLGSDGQ
+138 IGKLGSDGQ

-171 KHYVRNINGSYTLK
+171 KHYIRNINGSYTLK
-185 ETETNVPCMGTPS
+185 ETETNVICMGTPT

-291 HSYTYNAGALQ
+291 HSYTYKAGALQ
-302 FFNGKRYIN
+302 FVKNGTEYIN
-311 DDEADKYPTVFD
+311 GDEADNYPTVFD

-377 EAQFNEYF
+377 EDQFNEFF

-406 DSETDVTYVGTPTA
+406 DSETDVTCVGTPET
-420 KTYANRVY
+420 KSYANRVY
-428 SSMTTTDTVCDM
+428 SSMAITDTVCDM
-440 FYEYDGITFN
+440 FYEFDGITFY
-450 SANDI
+450 SANNI
-455 YKWKGVISSYQ
+455 YKWKPDVLSYQ
-466 VIDGGAMAYDGKYR
+466 IIDGGAMAYDGKYR
-480 PTTKKIET
+480 HTTKKIET
-488 ISQSGDGAYFGFNDI
+488 ISQSAEGAYFGIDGI

-508 KYLVFAIKNGFT
+508 KYLVFAIKNAF
-520 TTAIDPT
+520 TAIDPT
-527 VPQWNGAGN
+527 VPQCNNAGN
-536 ATISYFDVNGNA
+536 ATINYFDANGNVI
-548 TTYDKKVTEW
+548 TYDKNTTDW
-558 YVATV
+558 YVAAIK
-563 EITEALATNGNI
+563 ITEALAANGNI

-580 CWSMGAVTVG
+580 CWSAGAVTIG
-590 DYAFVTSEQLE
+590 DYAFVTSEQIE
-601 TLFSTTYSTVN
+601 TLFATTYSTVN

-660 YEYEEITFNSAND
+660 YEYEEITFNTPNFAATGFDGVGGYVEKGTIEDGTSIRYNVYEATVNSGVSEARLNIAYGNNTGKWLLLPIKQTYSLVNSELQFIDGSGGWHTDNNYPTWLDINGATITYDSSYTGWKIMAVYLDSTSFPANGALNVNFFL
-673 IYKWNSVS
+673 WN
-681 TYQLSDGGAIAYDGK
+681 LGAI
-696 YRTATKLAEIITQS
+696 Q
-710 GNGAYLGFNN
+710 
-720 ITDKAGKYL
+720 
-729 VFAIKNNF
+729 
-737 EAIDTG
+737 
-743 TPPQKNNDG
+743 
-752 KGADIRFFDEN
+752 
-763 GNSVTYDRSNSAI
+763 
-776 WYVAV
+776 
-781 IEITDELAA
+781 
-790 KGNIGL
+790 IGE
-796 DLVCWST
+796 
-803 GSAIVGDYAFITQE
+803 YAFVTQE

-867 GTQYIDPADLSASK
+867 QYIAPADLSASK
-881 DIINRYAKYGI
+881 DIIKQYAKYGI
-892 NVYTVGGVANFA
+892 NVYTVGGIADFA
-904 SMGDFANYGNVLGLM
+904 SIGDFANYGNVLGLM
-919 LDEPNKSQIDE
+919 LDELNKSQIDE
-930 IAAAVDAFNLANVGN
+930 IAAAVDTFNLANVGK

-958 AVASDFSTYS
+958 AVTSDFSAYS
-968 AYLQYLYDKV
+968 AYLQYLYDNV

-1010 DDVEAVATFAKTYGL
+1010 DDVEAVATFAKANGL

-1035 YGLSGFND
+1035 YGSGGFND
-1043 SHNRTP
+1043 SHDRTP

-1073 LGTPAPDGTTFLD
+1073 LGTPAPDGATFLD
-1086 GQNAMIDRNNETTDI
+1086 GQNAMINRNNETTDI

-1133 FFSVQA
+1133 LLTSVHA

-1158 VDETRGREAYCVVNY
+1158 VDKTRGREAYCVVNY
-1173 NDTSLNYTNTI
+1173 NDTSLNYSNTI
-1184 TLTFSGETT
+1184 TLTFSGETI

-1215 LGVGEGI
+1215 LGVGESI

>member
-1 MTLTNKRKRISG
+1 MILTNKRKRISG
-13 ILLVFA
+13 ILLVLA
-19 AIACIMMGVW
+19 VIACIMTGVL
-29 SVHKTAAAVGEFECS
+29 SVHKTAAADGEFECS

-56 MLIATAI
+56 MLIVTAI

-115 AVLAVWEITYD
+115 AALAVWEITYD
-126 PNIEYEFKFYAK
+126 SNIEYEFKFYAK

-185 ETETNVPCMGTPS
+185 ETETNVLCMGTPS
-198 AKTYAGYNYGSNS
+198 AKTYAGYEYGSKS

-222 LDGITFNVPN
+222 LEGVTFNSANNIYKWKPDVSSYRVIDGGATTYNSEYRPATKKIETISQSGEGAYFGIDGI
-232 FTPTGFDGAGSY
+232 GD
-244 AAKGTVKDGENVYN
+244 K
-258 NVYEGNVT
+258 
-266 TGTAGAMLNIAY
+266 
-278 GNNVGKWLLIPVQ
+278 
-291 HSYTYNAGALQ
+291 
-302 FFNGKRYIN
+302 
-311 DDEADKYPTVFD
+311 ADKYLVFAIKNAFTAIDPTVPQCNNAGNATISYFD
-323 KNGTVMSYDKNYTDW
+323 VNGNATTYDKNVTEWYIAVVQITDA
-338 MIMSIYLD
+338 L
-346 ANEFSANG
+346 AANG
-354 ALQINLF
+354 NIGLDFFCWSA
-361 LWRLGT
+361 GT
-367 VQIGEYTYLT
+367 VTVGDYAFISQE
-377 EAQFNEYF
+377 QYF
-385 ATTYSAVN
+385 DFFGTTYSAVN

-428 SSMTTTDTVCDM
+428 SSMTITDTVCDM
-440 FYEYDGITFN
+440 FYEFDGITFN
-450 SANDI
+450 TPNFTTINFGSGTYTEIGTVENETSIRNNVYEGKMVDGTSSAFLSIAYGDNTGKWLLLPIKQNYSYVGDKLQFIDGKGNYYTDNNYPKWYDTNGMEITYDTARTDWMIMAIYLDETYYPANGALSANFFV
-455 YKWKGVISSYQ
+455 WRLGTV
-466 VIDGGAMAYDGKYR
+466 R
-480 PTTKKIET
+480 
-488 ISQSGDGAYFGFNDI
+488 I
-503 GDKAG
+503 GE
-508 KYLVFAIKNGFT
+508 YT
-520 TTAIDPT
+520 
-527 VPQWNGAGN
+527 
-536 ATISYFDVNGNA
+536 
-548 TTYDKKVTEW
+548 
-558 YVATV
+558 
-563 EITEALATNGNI
+563 
-575 GLDFF
+575 
-580 CWSMGAVTVG
+580 
-590 DYAFVTSEQLE
+590 FVTSEQIE
-601 TLFSTTYSTVN
+601 TLFATTYSTVN

-660 YEYEEITFNSAND
+660 YEYEEITFNTPNFAATGFDGVGGYVEKGTIEDGTSIRYNVYEATVNSGVSEARLNIAYGNNTGKWLLLPIKQTYSLVNSELQFIDGSGGWHTDNNYPTWLDINGATITYDSSYTGWKIMAVYLDSTSFPANGALNVNFFL
-673 IYKWNSVS
+673 WN
-681 TYQLSDGGAIAYDGK
+681 LGAI
-696 YRTATKLAEIITQS
+696 Q
-710 GNGAYLGFNN
+710 
-720 ITDKAGKYL
+720 
-729 VFAIKNNF
+729 
-737 EAIDTG
+737 
-743 TPPQKNNDG
+743 
-752 KGADIRFFDEN
+752 
-763 GNSVTYDRSNSAI
+763 
-776 WYVAV
+776 
-781 IEITDELAA
+781 
-790 KGNIGL
+790 IGE
-796 DLVCWST
+796 
-803 GSAIVGDYAFITQE
+803 YAFVTQE

-867 GTQYIDPADLSASK
+867 QYIAPADLSASK
-881 DIINRYAKYGI
+881 DIIKQYAKYGI
-892 NVYTVGGVANFA
+892 NVYTVGGIADFA
-904 SMGDFANYGNVLGLM
+904 SIGDFANYGNVLGLM

-930 IAAAVDAFNLANVGN
+930 IAAAVDTFNLANVGK

-958 AVASDFSTYS
+958 AVTSDFSAYS
-968 AYLQYLYDKV
+968 AYLQYLYDNV

-1010 DDVEAVATFAKTYGL
+1010 GDVEAVATFAKANGL

-1035 YGLSGFND
+1035 YGSGGFND
-1043 SHNRTP
+1043 SHDRTP

-1073 LGTPAPDGTTFLD
+1073 LGTPAPDGATFLD
-1086 GQNAMIDRNNETTDI
+1086 GQNAMINRNNETTDS

-1133 FFSVQA
+1133 LLTSVQA

-1184 TLTFSGETT
+1184 TLTFSGETI

-1215 LGVGEGI
+1215 LGVGESI

>member
-1 MTLTNKRKRISG
+1 MILTNKRKRISG
-13 ILLVFA
+13 ILLVLA
-19 AIACIMMGVW
+19 VIACIMLGVG
-29 SVHKTAAAVGEFECS
+29 SMHKTAAADGEFECS

-56 MLIATAI
+56 MLIVTAI

-115 AVLAVWEITYD
+115 AALAVWEITYD
-126 PNIEYEFKFYAK
+126 SNIEYEFKFYAK

-147 TVVKQDPEQIVY
+147 TVVKQDPEQVVY

-171 KHYVRNINGSYTLK
+171 KHYIRNINGSYTLR

-198 AKTYAGYNYGSNS
+198 AKTYAGYEYGSKN

-222 LDGITFNVPN
+222 LEGVTFNVPN

-258 NVYEGNVT
+258 NVYEGNVA

-278 GNNVGKWLLIPVQ
+278 GNNVGKWLLIPVR
-291 HSYTYNAGALQ
+291 HSYTYKDGALQ
-302 FFNGKRYIN
+302 FVKNGTEYIN
-311 DDEADKYPTVFD
+311 GDEADNYPTVFD

-377 EAQFNEYF
+377 EDQFNEFF

-406 DSETDVTYVGTPTA
+406 DSETDVTCVGTPGT
-420 KTYANRVY
+420 KPYANRVY
-428 SSMTTTDTVCDM
+428 SSMAITDTVCDM
-440 FYEYDGITFN
+440 FYEFDGITFN
-450 SANDI
+450 TPNFTAINFGSGTYTEIGTVENETSIRNNVYEGKMGDGTPSAFLSIAYGDNTGKWLLLPIKQNYGYVGDKLQFIDGKGNYYTDNNYPKWYDTNGTEITYDTAYTDWMIMAIYLDEAYYPANGALSANFFV
-455 YKWKGVISSYQ
+455 WRLGTVQ
-466 VIDGGAMAYDGKYR
+466 
-480 PTTKKIET
+480 
-488 ISQSGDGAYFGFNDI
+488 I
-503 GDKAG
+503 GE
-508 KYLVFAIKNGFT
+508 YT
-520 TTAIDPT
+520 
-527 VPQWNGAGN
+527 
-536 ATISYFDVNGNA
+536 
-548 TTYDKKVTEW
+548 
-558 YVATV
+558 
-563 EITEALATNGNI
+563 
-575 GLDFF
+575 
-580 CWSMGAVTVG
+580 
-590 DYAFVTSEQLE
+590 FVTSEQIG
-601 TLFSTTYSTVN
+601 TLFATTYSAVN

-651 VIDGVCNMF
+651 VIDGVCNIY
-660 YEYEEITFNSAND
+660 YEYDEITFYSTNT
-673 IYKWNSVS
+673 IYKWKGDVS
-681 TYQLSDGGAIAYDGK
+681 SYQVIDGGAMAYDGK
-696 YRTATKLAEIITQS
+696 YRPTTKKIETISQS
-710 GNGAYLGFNN
+710 GEGAYFG
-720 ITDKAGKYL
+720 IDGIGDKAGKYL
-729 VFAIKNNF
+729 VFAIKNAF
-737 EAIDTG
+737 TAIDPTV
-743 TPPQKNNDG
+743 PQCNNAG
-752 KGADIRFFDEN
+752 NATISYFDAN
-763 GNSVTYDRSNSAI
+763 GDVTTYDKKTTE
-776 WYVAV
+776 WYVAA
-781 IEITDELAA
+781 IKITEALAA
-790 KGNIGL
+790 NGNIGL
-796 DLVCWST
+796 DFFCWST
-803 GSAIVGDYAFITQE
+803 GAVTIGEYAFVTQE

-867 GTQYIDPADLSASK
+867 QYIAPADLSASK
-881 DIINRYAKYGI
+881 DIIKQYAKYGI
-892 NVYTVGGVANFA
+892 NVYTVGGIADFA
-904 SMGDFANYGNVLGLM
+904 SIGDFANYGNVLGLM

-930 IAAAVDAFNLANVGN
+930 IAAAVDTFNLANVGK

-958 AVASDFSTYS
+958 AVTSDFSSYS

-978 LSKLKCEL
+978 LLKLECEL

-1010 DDVEAVATFAKTYGL
+1010 GDVEAVATFAKANGL

-1035 YGLSGFND
+1035 YGSGGFND
-1043 SHNRTP
+1043 SHDRTP
-1049 TKADITL
+1049 TKEDITL
-1056 QYYALLAY
+1056 QYYVLLAY

-1086 GQNAMIDRNNETTDI
+1086 GQNAMINRNNETTDI

-1133 FFSVQA
+1133 LLTSVHA

-1184 TLTFSGETT
+1184 TLTFSGETI

-1215 LGVGEGI
+1215 LGVGESI

>member
-13 ILLVFA
+13 ILLILAV
-19 AIACIMMGVW
+19 IACIMMGVW

-56 MLIATAI
+56 MLIVTAI

-171 KHYVRNINGSYTLK
+171 KHYIRNINGSYTLK

-222 LDGITFNVPN
+222 LEGVTFYSANNIYKWKPDVSSYQIIDAGATTYNSEYRPATKKIETISQSGEGAYFGIDGIGDKAGKYLIFAIKNAFTAIDPTVPQCN
-232 FTPTGFDGAGSY
+232 NAGNATINYFDANG
-244 AAKGTVKDGENVYN
+244 D
-258 NVYEGNVT
+258 VT
-266 TGTAGAMLNIAY
+266 TYDKTTTEWYVAAIEITEALVKNGNIGLDFFCWSAGTAI
-278 GNNVGKWLLIPVQ
+278 VGDYAFISQ
-291 HSYTYNAGALQ
+291 EQYFD
-302 FFNGKRYIN
+302 FFG
-311 DDEADKYPTVFD
+311 
-323 KNGTVMSYDKNYTDW
+323 
-338 MIMSIYLD
+338 
-346 ANEFSANG
+346 
-354 ALQINLF
+354 
-361 LWRLGT
+361 
-367 VQIGEYTYLT
+367 
-377 EAQFNEYF
+377 
-385 ATTYSAVN
+385 TTYSAVN

-406 DSETDVTYVGTPTA
+406 DSETDVTCVGTPET
-420 KTYANRVY
+420 KSYASRVY
-428 SSMTTTDTVCDM
+428 SSTTITDTVCDM

-450 SANDI
+450 SASDI

-488 ISQSGDGAYFGFNDI
+488 ISQSGEGAYFGFNDI

-660 YEYEEITFNSAND
+660 YEYEEITFNTPNFAATGFDGVGGYVEKGTIEDGTSIRYNVYEATV
-673 IYKWNSVS
+673 NSGVS
-681 TYQLSDGGAIAYDGK
+681 EARLNIAYGNNTGK
-696 YRTATKLAEIITQS
+696 WLLLPIKQTYSLVNSALQFID
-710 GNGAYLGFNN
+710 GNGGWH
-720 ITDKAGKYL
+720 
-729 VFAIKNNF
+729 
-737 EAIDTG
+737 
-743 TPPQKNNDG
+743 NDDNYPTWFDIN
-752 KGADIRFFDEN
+752 GATI
-763 GNSVTYDRSNSAI
+763 TYDSSYI
-776 WYVAV
+776 GWKIMAV
-781 IEITDELAA
+781 YLDSTSFPVNGALNVNFFLWNLGAVQ
-790 KGNIGL
+790 IGE
-796 DLVCWST
+796 
-803 GSAIVGDYAFITQE
+803 YAFVTQE

-840 PESYSDDMLE
+840 PESYSDDMLK

-867 GTQYIDPADLSASK
+867 QYIAPADLSASK
-881 DIINRYAKYGI
+881 DIIKQYAKYGI
-892 NVYTVGGVANFA
+892 NVYTVGGIDDFA
-904 SMGDFANYGNVLGLM
+904 SIGDFANYGNVLGLM

-930 IAAAVDAFNLANVGN
+930 IAAAVDTFNLANVGK

-958 AVASDFSTYS
+958 VVTSDFSTYS
-968 AYLQYLYDKV
+968 AYLQYLYDNV

-996 RDAKGNPT
+996 RDSKGNPT

-1010 DDVEAVATFAKTYGL
+1010 GDVEAVATFAKANGL

-1035 YGLSGFND
+1035 YGSGGFND
-1043 SHNRTP
+1043 SHDRTP
-1049 TKADITL
+1049 TKEDIML
-1056 QYYALLAY
+1056 QYYVLLAY

-1086 GQNAMIDRNNETTDI
+1086 GQNAMINRNNETTDI

-1128 LKTSS
+1128 LKTNSLLT
-1133 FFSVQA
+1133 SVQA
-1139 KKIGL
+1139 EKIGL

-1184 TLTFSGETT
+1184 TLTFSGETI

-1202 RTVTSTSGEFTFT
+1202 RTVTSTSGEFMFT
-1215 LGVGEGI
+1215 LGVGESI

>member
-19 AIACIMMGVW
+19 AIACIMLGVW
-29 SVHKTAAAVGEFECS
+29 SVHKTAAADGEFECS
-44 ETKCLLSNDKTG
+44 ETKCLLSSDKTG

-63 KNYDYVYEIGYE
+63 KNYEYVYEIGYE

-115 AVLAVWEITYD
+115 AALAVWEITYD
-126 PNIEYEFKFYAK
+126 SNIEYEFKFYAK

-159 GKTKNVV
+159 SETKNVV

-171 KHYVRNINGSYTLK
+171 KHYIRNINGSYTLK

-198 AKTYAGYNYGSNS
+198 AKTYAGYEYGSKNVVGS
-211 VDGTVCNMYYE
+211 VCNMYYE
-222 LDGITFNVPN
+222 LEGVTFYSANNIYKWKPDVSSYQIIDGGATTYNSEYRPATKKIETISQSGEGAYFGIDGIGDRAGKYLIFAIKTAFTAIDSTVPQCN
-232 FTPTGFDGAGSY
+232 NAGNATISYFDANG
-244 AAKGTVKDGENVYN
+244 D
-258 NVYEGNVT
+258 VT
-266 TGTAGAMLNIAY
+266 TYDKTTTEWYVAAIEITEALVKNGNIGLDFFCWSAGTAI
-278 GNNVGKWLLIPVQ
+278 VGDYAFISQ
-291 HSYTYNAGALQ
+291 EQYFD
-302 FFNGKRYIN
+302 FFG
-311 DDEADKYPTVFD
+311 
-323 KNGTVMSYDKNYTDW
+323 
-338 MIMSIYLD
+338 
-346 ANEFSANG
+346 
-354 ALQINLF
+354 
-361 LWRLGT
+361 
-367 VQIGEYTYLT
+367 
-377 EAQFNEYF
+377 
-385 ATTYSAVN
+385 TTYSAVN

-440 FYEYDGITFN
+440 FYEFDGITFN
-450 SANDI
+450 TPNFTTINFGSGTYTEVGTVENGTSIRNNVYEGKMVDGTPSAFLSIAYGDNTGKWLLLPIKQNYGYVGDKLQFIDGKGNYYTDNNYPKWYDTNGTEITYDTAYTDWMIMAIYLDEAYYPANGALSANLFV
-455 YKWKGVISSYQ
+455 WRLGTVQ
-466 VIDGGAMAYDGKYR
+466 
-480 PTTKKIET
+480 
-488 ISQSGDGAYFGFNDI
+488 I
-503 GDKAG
+503 GE
-508 KYLVFAIKNGFT
+508 YT
-520 TTAIDPT
+520 
-527 VPQWNGAGN
+527 
-536 ATISYFDVNGNA
+536 
-548 TTYDKKVTEW
+548 
-558 YVATV
+558 
-563 EITEALATNGNI
+563 
-575 GLDFF
+575 
-580 CWSMGAVTVG
+580 
-590 DYAFVTSEQLE
+590 FVTSEQLE

-763 GNSVTYDRSNSAI
+763 GNSVTYDRSNSVI

-867 GTQYIDPADLSASK
+867 QYIAPSDLSASK

-930 IAAAVDAFNLANVGN
+930 IAAAVDTFNLANVGK

-958 AVASDFSTYS
+958 AVTSDFSTYS

-1010 DDVEAVATFAKTYGL
+1010 DDVEAVATFAKANGL

-1035 YGLSGFND
+1035 YGSGGFND
-1043 SHNRTP
+1043 SHDRTP
-1049 TKADITL
+1049 TKEDIML
-1056 QYYALLAY
+1056 QYYVLLAY

-1086 GQNAMIDRNNETTDI
+1086 GQNAMINRNNETTDI

-1128 LKTSS
+1128 LETSS
-1133 FFSVQA
+1133 LFTSVQA

-1193 LTVIQNGGF
+1193 LTVIRNGGF

-1215 LGVGEGI
+1215 LGVGESI

>member
-1 MTLTNKRKRISG
+1 MILTNKRKRISG

-19 AIACIMMGVW
+19 VIACIMTGVL
-29 SVHKTAAAVGEFECS
+29 SVHKTAAADGEFECS

-56 MLIATAI
+56 MLIVTAI

-115 AVLAVWEITYD
+115 AALAVWEITYD
-126 PNIEYEFKFYAK
+126 SNIEYEFKFYAK

-147 TVVKQDPEQIVY
+147 TVVKQDPEQIIY

-185 ETETNVPCMGTPS
+185 ETETNVLCMGTPS
-198 AKTYAGYNYGSNS
+198 AKTYAGYEYGSKS

-222 LDGITFNVPN
+222 LEGVTFNSANNIYRWKPDVSSYRVIDGGATTYNSEYRPATKKIETISQSGEGAYFGIDGI
-232 FTPTGFDGAGSY
+232 GD
-244 AAKGTVKDGENVYN
+244 K
-258 NVYEGNVT
+258 
-266 TGTAGAMLNIAY
+266 
-278 GNNVGKWLLIPVQ
+278 
-291 HSYTYNAGALQ
+291 
-302 FFNGKRYIN
+302 
-311 DDEADKYPTVFD
+311 ADKYLVFAIKNAFTAIDPTVPQCNNAGNATISYFD
-323 KNGTVMSYDKNYTDW
+323 VNGNATTYDKNVTEWYIAVVQITDA
-338 MIMSIYLD
+338 L
-346 ANEFSANG
+346 AANG
-354 ALQINLF
+354 NIGLDFFCWSA
-361 LWRLGT
+361 GT
-367 VQIGEYTYLT
+367 VTVGDYAFISQE
-377 EAQFNEYF
+377 QYF
-385 ATTYSAVN
+385 DFFGTTYSAVN

-428 SSMTTTDTVCDM
+428 SSMTITDTVCDM
-440 FYEYDGITFN
+440 FYEFDGITFN
-450 SANDI
+450 TPNFTTINFGSGTYTEIGTVENETSIRNNVYEGKMVDGTSSAFLSIAYGDNTGKWLLLPIKQNYSYVGDKLQFIDGKGNYYTDNNYPKWYDTNGMEITYDTARTDWMIMAIYLDETYYPANGALSANFFV
-455 YKWKGVISSYQ
+455 WRLGTVQ
-466 VIDGGAMAYDGKYR
+466 
-480 PTTKKIET
+480 
-488 ISQSGDGAYFGFNDI
+488 I
-503 GDKAG
+503 GE
-508 KYLVFAIKNGFT
+508 YT
-520 TTAIDPT
+520 
-527 VPQWNGAGN
+527 
-536 ATISYFDVNGNA
+536 
-548 TTYDKKVTEW
+548 
-558 YVATV
+558 
-563 EITEALATNGNI
+563 
-575 GLDFF
+575 
-580 CWSMGAVTVG
+580 
-590 DYAFVTSEQLE
+590 FVTSEQIE
-601 TLFSTTYSTVN
+601 TLFATTYSTVN

-660 YEYEEITFNSAND
+660 YEYEEITFNTPNFAATGFDGVGGYVEKGTIEDGTSIRYNVYEATVNSGVSEARLNIAYGNNTGKWLLLPIKQTYSLVNSELQFIDGSGGWHTDNNYPTWLDINGATITYDSSYTGWKIMAVYLDSTSFPANGALNVNFFL
-673 IYKWNSVS
+673 WN
-681 TYQLSDGGAIAYDGK
+681 LGAI
-696 YRTATKLAEIITQS
+696 Q
-710 GNGAYLGFNN
+710 
-720 ITDKAGKYL
+720 
-729 VFAIKNNF
+729 
-737 EAIDTG
+737 
-743 TPPQKNNDG
+743 
-752 KGADIRFFDEN
+752 
-763 GNSVTYDRSNSAI
+763 
-776 WYVAV
+776 
-781 IEITDELAA
+781 
-790 KGNIGL
+790 IGE
-796 DLVCWST
+796 
-803 GSAIVGDYAFITQE
+803 YAFVTQE

-867 GTQYIDPADLSASK
+867 QYIAPADLSASK
-881 DIINRYAKYGI
+881 DIIKQYAKYGI
-892 NVYTVGGVANFA
+892 NVYTVGGIADFA
-904 SMGDFANYGNVLGLM
+904 SIGDFANYGNVLGLM

-930 IAAAVDAFNLANVGN
+930 IAAAVDTFNLANVG
-945 KVLIVNLLPSYAS
+945 KEVLIVNLLPSYAS
-958 AVASDFSTYS
+958 AVTSDFSAYS
-968 AYLQYLYDKV
+968 AYLQYLYDNV

-1010 DDVEAVATFAKTYGL
+1010 GDVEAVATFAKANGL

-1035 YGLSGFND
+1035 YGSGGFND
-1043 SHNRTP
+1043 SHDRTP
-1049 TKADITL
+1049 TKEDITL
-1056 QYYALLAY
+1056 QYYVLLAY

-1101 YTAVKEVNEELNK
+1101 YTAVKEVNEELDK

-1133 FFSVQA
+1133 LLTSVQA

-1215 LGVGEGI
+1215 LGVGESI

>member
-29 SVHKTAAAVGEFECS
+29 SVHKTAAADGEFECS

-75 FTKGSASENDFT
+75 FTKGLASENDFT

-115 AVLAVWEITYD
+115 AALAVWEITYD

-159 GKTKNVV
+159 SETKNVV

-171 KHYVRNINGSYTLK
+171 KHYIRNINGSYTLK

-198 AKTYAGYNYGSNS
+198 AKTYAGYEYGSKN

-222 LDGITFNVPN
+222 LEGVTFYSANNIYKWKPDVSSYQIIDGGVTTYNSEYRPATKKIETISQSGEGAYFGIDGIGDKAGKYLIFAIKNAFTAIDPTVPQCN
-232 FTPTGFDGAGSY
+232 NAGNATINYFDA
-244 AAKGTVKDGENVYN
+244 N
-258 NVYEGNVT
+258 GNVIT
-266 TGTAGAMLNIAY
+266 
-278 GNNVGKWLLIPVQ
+278 
-291 HSYTYNAGALQ
+291 
-302 FFNGKRYIN
+302 
-311 DDEADKYPTVFD
+311 
-323 KNGTVMSYDKNYTDW
+323 YDKNTTDW
-338 MIMSIYLD
+338 YVAAIKI
-346 ANEFSANG
+346 
-354 ALQINLF
+354 
-361 LWRLGT
+361 
-367 VQIGEYTYLT
+367 T
-377 EAQFNEYF
+377 EALAKNGNIGLDFFSWSAGTAIVGDYAFITQEQFLEF
-385 ATTYSAVN
+385 FGTTYSAVN

-406 DSETDVTYVGTPTA
+406 DSETDVTCVGTPETKA
-420 KTYANRVY
+420 YQNRVY
-428 SSMTTTDTVCDM
+428 SSMTISDTVCDM
-440 FYEYDGITFN
+440 FYEFDGITFN

-455 YKWKGVISSYQ
+455 YKWKGVVASYR

-488 ISQSGDGAYFGFNDI
+488 ISQSGEGAYFGIDGI

-508 KYLVFAIKNGFT
+508 KYLVFAIKNAF
-520 TTAIDPT
+520 TAIDPT
-527 VPQWNGAGN
+527 VPQCNNAGN
-536 ATISYFDVNGNA
+536 ATINYFDTNGNVI
-548 TTYDKKVTEW
+548 TYDKKTTDW
-558 YVATV
+558 YVAAIK
-563 EITEALATNGNI
+563 ITEALAKNGNI

-580 CWSMGAVTVG
+580 SWSAGAVTIG
-590 DYAFVTSEQLE
+590 DYAFVTSEQIE
-601 TLFSTTYSTVN
+601 MLFATTYSTVN

-618 DGSFTLVE
+618 DGAFTLVE

-867 GTQYIDPADLSASK
+867 QYIAPADLSASK
-881 DIINRYAKYGI
+881 DIIKQYAKYGI
-892 NVYTVGGVANFA
+892 NVYTVGGISDFA

-930 IAAAVDAFNLANVGN
+930 IAAAVDTFNLANVGN

-958 AVASDFSTYS
+958 AVTSDFSAYS
-968 AYLQYLYDKV
+968 AYLQYLYDHV

-1010 DDVEAVATFAKTYGL
+1010 DDVEAVATFAKSNGL

-1035 YGLSGFND
+1035 YGSGGFSD
-1043 SHNRTP
+1043 SHDRTP
-1049 TKADITL
+1049 TKEDITL
-1056 QYYALLAY
+1056 QYYVLLAY

-1086 GQNAMIDRNNETTDI
+1086 GQNAMINRNNETTDI

-1114 FDFILNRFSWDAAV
+1114 FDFILNRFSWEAAV
-1128 LKTSS
+1128 LNTSS
-1133 FFSVQA
+1133 LLTSVQA

-1158 VDETRGREAYCVVNY
+1158 VDKTRGREAYCVVNY
-1173 NDTSLNYTNTI
+1173 NDTSLNYKNTI
-1184 TLTFSGETT
+1184 TLTFSGETI

-1215 LGVGEGI
+1215 LGVGESI

>member
-19 AIACIMMGVW
+19 AIACIMLGVG
-29 SVHKTAAAVGEFECS
+29 SMHKTAAADGEFECS

-115 AVLAVWEITYD
+115 AALAVWEITYD
-126 PNIEYEFKFYAK
+126 SNIEYEFKFYAK

-147 TVVKQDPEQIVY
+147 TVVKQDPEKIVY
-159 GKTKNVV
+159 SETKNVV

-171 KHYVRNINGSYTLK
+171 KHYIRNINGSYTLK

-198 AKTYAGYNYGSNS
+198 AKTYEGYEYGSKNVVGS
-211 VDGTVCNMYYE
+211 VCNMYYE
-222 LDGITFNVPN
+222 LEGVTFYSANNIYKWKPDVSSYQIIDGGATTYNSEYRPATKKIETISQSGEGAYFGIDGIGDKAGKYLIFAIKNAFTAIDPTVPQCN
-232 FTPTGFDGAGSY
+232 NAGNATISYFDANG
-244 AAKGTVKDGENVYN
+244 D
-258 NVYEGNVT
+258 VT
-266 TGTAGAMLNIAY
+266 TYDKTTTEWYVAAIEITEALVKNGNIGLDFFCWSAGTAI
-278 GNNVGKWLLIPVQ
+278 VGDYAFISQ
-291 HSYTYNAGALQ
+291 EQYFD
-302 FFNGKRYIN
+302 FFG
-311 DDEADKYPTVFD
+311 
-323 KNGTVMSYDKNYTDW
+323 
-338 MIMSIYLD
+338 
-346 ANEFSANG
+346 
-354 ALQINLF
+354 
-361 LWRLGT
+361 
-367 VQIGEYTYLT
+367 
-377 EAQFNEYF
+377 
-385 ATTYSAVN
+385 TTYSAVN

-398 GDGSFALK
+398 GDGSFKLK
-406 DSETDVTYVGTPTA
+406 DSETDVTCVGTPET
-420 KTYANRVY
+420 KSYANRVY
-428 SSMTTTDTVCDM
+428 SSMTITDTVCDM

-817 QLNLLGYYSGSET
+817 QLNLLGYYSASET

-867 GTQYIDPADLSASK
+867 GTQYIDPSDLSASK

-892 NVYTVGGVANFA
+892 NVYTVGGIDNFA
-904 SMGDFANYGNVLGLM
+904 SIGAFANYGNVLGLM

-958 AVASDFSTYS
+958 AVTSDFSTYS
-968 AYLQYLYDKV
+968 AYLQYLYDNV

-996 RDAKGNPT
+996 RDAKGNPM

-1010 DDVEAVATFAKTYGL
+1010 DDVEAVATFAKANGL

-1035 YGLSGFND
+1035 YGSGGFND
-1043 SHNRTP
+1043 SHDRTP
-1049 TKADITL
+1049 TKEDITL
-1056 QYYALLAY
+1056 QYYVLLAY

-1086 GQNAMIDRNNETTDI
+1086 GQNAMINRNNETTDI

-1128 LKTSS
+1128 LNTSS
-1133 FFSVQA
+1133 LLTSVHA

>member
-29 SVHKTAAAVGEFECS
+29 SVHKTAAAEGEFECS

-56 MLIATAI
+56 MLIVTAI

-115 AVLAVWEITYD
+115 AALAVWEITYD
-126 PNIEYEFKFYAK
+126 SNIEYEFKFYAK

-185 ETETNVPCMGTPS
+185 ETETNVICMGTPL

-222 LDGITFNVPN
+222 LDGITFNSANTIYKWKPDVSSYQISDGGAMTCDGEYRPA
-232 FTPTGFDGAGSY
+232 TKKVETISQSAEGAYLGFDG
-244 AAKGTVKDGENVYN
+244 
-258 NVYEGNVT
+258 
-266 TGTAGAMLNIAY
+266 
-278 GNNVGKWLLIPVQ
+278 VGDK
-291 HSYTYNAGALQ
+291 
-302 FFNGKRYIN
+302 
-311 DDEADKYPTVFD
+311 ADKYLVFAIKNAFTAIDPTVPQCNNAGNATINYFD
-323 KNGTVMSYDKNYTDW
+323 ANGNVITYDKNTTDW
-338 MIMSIYLD
+338 YVAAIEI
-346 ANEFSANG
+346 
-354 ALQINLF
+354 
-361 LWRLGT
+361 
-367 VQIGEYTYLT
+367 T
-377 EAQFNEYF
+377 EALATNGNIGLDFFSWSAGTAIVGDYAFITQEQFLEF
-385 ATTYSAVN
+385 FGTTYSAVN

-406 DSETDVTYVGTPTA
+406 DSETDVTCVGTPET
-420 KTYANRVY
+420 KSYANRVY
-428 SSMTTTDTVCDM
+428 SSMAITDTVCDM
-440 FYEYDGITFN
+440 FYEFDGITFN
-450 SANDI
+450 TPNFTTINFGSGTYTEIGTVENETSIRNNVYEGKMGDGTPSAFLSIAYGDNTG
-455 YKWKGVISSYQ
+455 KWLLLPIKQNYGYVGDKLQ
-466 VIDGGAMAYDGKYR
+466 FIDGKGNYYTDNNYPKWYD
-480 PTTKKIET
+480 T
-488 ISQSGDGAYFGFNDI
+488 
-503 GDKAG
+503 
-508 KYLVFAIKNGFT
+508 
-520 TTAIDPT
+520 
-527 VPQWNGAGN
+527 NGAE
-536 ATISYFDVNGNA
+536 I
-548 TTYDKKVTEW
+548 TYDTAYTDWMIMAIYLDEAYYPANGALSVNFFVW
-558 YVATV
+558 RLGTV
-563 EITEALATNGNI
+563 QI
-575 GLDFF
+575 GEY
-580 CWSMGAVTVG
+580 T
-590 DYAFVTSEQLE
+590 FVTSEQLE
-601 TLFSTTYSTVN
+601 TLFATTYSTVN

-631 TCIGLPTAKNYSAHV
+631 TCIGLPTAKNYSAHI

-651 VIDGVCNMF
+651 VIDGVCNIY
-660 YEYEEITFNSAND
+660 YEYDEITFYSTNT
-673 IYKWNSVS
+673 IYKWKGDVS
-681 TYQLSDGGAIAYDGK
+681 SYQVIDGGAMAYDGK
-696 YRTATKLAEIITQS
+696 YRPTTKKIETISQSAE
-710 GNGAYLGFNN
+710 GAYFG
-720 ITDKAGKYL
+720 IDGIGDKAGKYL
-729 VFAIKNNF
+729 VFAIKNAF
-737 EAIDTG
+737 TAIDPTV
-743 TPPQKNNDG
+743 PQCNNAG
-752 KGADIRFFDEN
+752 NATINYFDAN
-763 GNSVTYDRSNSAI
+763 GNVITYDKNTTD
-776 WYVAV
+776 WYVAA
-781 IEITDELAA
+781 IKITEALAA
-790 KGNIGL
+790 NGNIGL
-796 DLVCWST
+796 DFFCWSAGAVT
-803 GSAIVGDYAFITQE
+803 IGEYAFVTQE

-830 SDIQVNGWVA
+830 SDVQVNGWVA

-867 GTQYIDPADLSASK
+867 QYIAPADLSASK
-881 DIINRYAKYGI
+881 DIIKQYAKYGI
-892 NVYTVGGVANFA
+892 NVYTVGGIADFA
-904 SMGDFANYGNVLGLM
+904 SIGDFANYGNVLGLM

-930 IAAAVDAFNLANVGN
+930 IAAAVDTFNLANVGK
-945 KVLIVNLLPSYAS
+945 KVLVVNLLPSYAS
-958 AVASDFSTYS
+958 AVTSDFSTYS
-968 AYLQYLYDKV
+968 AYLQYLYDNV

-996 RDAKGNPT
+996 RDEKGNPT

-1010 DDVEAVATFAKTYGL
+1010 GDVEAVATFAKANGL

-1035 YGLSGFND
+1035 YGSGGFND
-1043 SHNRTP
+1043 SHDRTP
-1049 TKADITL
+1049 TKEDITL
-1056 QYYALLAY
+1056 QYYVLLAY

-1101 YTAVKEVNEELNK
+1101 YTAVKEVNEELDK

-1133 FFSVQA
+1133 LLTSVHA

-1202 RTVTSTSGEFTFT
+1202 RTVTSTSGELTFT
-1215 LGVGEGI
+1215 LGVGESI

>member
-115 AVLAVWEITYD
+115 AALAVWEITYD
-126 PNIEYEFKFYAK
+126 SNIEYEFKFYAK

-171 KHYVRNINGSYTLK
+171 KHYIRNINGSYTLK

-198 AKTYAGYNYGSNS
+198 AKTYAGYEYGSNIVNGS
-211 VDGTVCNMYYE
+211 VCNMYYE
-222 LDGITFNVPN
+222 LEGVTFYSANNIYKWKPDVSSYQIIDGGATTYNSEYRPATKKIETISQSGEGAYFGIDGIGDKAGKYFVFAIKNAFTAIDPTVPQCN
-232 FTPTGFDGAGSY
+232 NAGNATISYFDANGDVTTY
-244 AAKGTVKDGENVYN
+244 DKKTTDWYVAAIKITEALAAN
-258 NVYEGNVT
+258 GNVGLDFFSWSA
-266 TGTAGAMLNIAY
+266 GTAI
-278 GNNVGKWLLIPVQ
+278 VGDYAFITQ
-291 HSYTYNAGALQ
+291 EQ
-302 FFNGKRYIN
+302 F
-311 DDEADKYPTVFD
+311 
-323 KNGTVMSYDKNYTDW
+323 
-338 MIMSIYLD
+338 L
-346 ANEFSANG
+346 EFFG
-354 ALQINLF
+354 
-361 LWRLGT
+361 
-367 VQIGEYTYLT
+367 
-377 EAQFNEYF
+377 
-385 ATTYSAVN
+385 TTYSAVN

-406 DSETDVTYVGTPTA
+406 DSETDVTCVGTPETKA
-420 KTYANRVY
+420 YQNRVY
-428 SSMTTTDTVCDM
+428 SSMAITDTVCDM
-440 FYEYDGITFN
+440 FYEFDGITFN
-450 SANDI
+450 TPNFTTINFGSGTYTEIGTVENETSIRNNVYEGKMVDGTSSAFLSIAYGDNTGKWLLLPIKQNYSYVRDKLQFIDGKGNYYTDNNYPKWYDTNGTEITYDTACTDWMIMAIYLDETYYPANGALSANFFV
-455 YKWKGVISSYQ
+455 WRLGTVQ
-466 VIDGGAMAYDGKYR
+466 
-480 PTTKKIET
+480 
-488 ISQSGDGAYFGFNDI
+488 I
-503 GDKAG
+503 GE
-508 KYLVFAIKNGFT
+508 YT
-520 TTAIDPT
+520 
-527 VPQWNGAGN
+527 
-536 ATISYFDVNGNA
+536 
-548 TTYDKKVTEW
+548 
-558 YVATV
+558 
-563 EITEALATNGNI
+563 
-575 GLDFF
+575 
-580 CWSMGAVTVG
+580 
-590 DYAFVTSEQLE
+590 FVTSEQLE
-601 TLFSTTYSTVN
+601 TLFATTYSTVN
-612 HYARNI
+612 HYVRNI

-626 TENNV
+626 IENNV

-660 YEYEEITFNSAND
+660 YEYEEITFNTPNFAATGFDGVGGYVEKGTIEDGTSIRYNVYEATV
-673 IYKWNSVS
+673 NS
-681 TYQLSDGGAIAYDGK
+681 GAGEARLNIAYGNNTGK
-696 YRTATKLAEIITQS
+696 WLLLPIKQTYSLVNSALQFID
-710 GNGAYLGFNN
+710 GNGGWH
-720 ITDKAGKYL
+720 
-729 VFAIKNNF
+729 
-737 EAIDTG
+737 
-743 TPPQKNNDG
+743 NDDNYPTWFDIN
-752 KGADIRFFDEN
+752 GATI
-763 GNSVTYDRSNSAI
+763 TYDSSYTGWKI
-776 WYVAV
+776 MAV
-781 IEITDELAA
+781 YLDSTSFPANGALNVNFFLWNLGAVQ
-790 KGNIGL
+790 IGE
-796 DLVCWST
+796 
-803 GSAIVGDYAFITQE
+803 YAFVTQE

-867 GTQYIDPADLSASK
+867 QYIAPADLSASK
-881 DIINRYAKYGI
+881 DIIKQYAKYGI
-892 NVYTVGGVANFA
+892 NVYTVGGIADFA
-904 SMGDFANYGNVLGLM
+904 SIGDFANYGNVLGLM

-930 IAAAVDAFNLANVGN
+930 IAAAVDTFNLSNVGK

-958 AVASDFSTYS
+958 AVTSDFSTYS
-968 AYLQYLYDKV
+968 AYLQYLYDNV

-1010 DDVEAVATFAKTYGL
+1010 DDVEAVATFAKANGL

-1035 YGLSGFND
+1035 YGSGGFND
-1043 SHNRTP
+1043 SHDRTP
-1049 TKADITL
+1049 TKEDITL
-1056 QYYALLAY
+1056 QYYVLLAY

-1086 GQNAMIDRNNETTDI
+1086 GQNAMINRNNETTDI

-1133 FFSVQA
+1133 LLTSVHA

-1184 TLTFSGETT
+1184 TLTFSGETI

-1215 LGVGEGI
+1215 LGVGESI

>member
-115 AVLAVWEITYD
+115 AALAVWEITYD
-126 PNIEYEFKFYAK
+126 SNIEYEFKFYAK

-171 KHYVRNINGSYTLK
+171 KHYIRNINGSYTLK

-198 AKTYAGYNYGSNS
+198 AKTYAGYEYGSNIVNGS
-211 VDGTVCNMYYE
+211 VCNMYYE
-222 LDGITFNVPN
+222 LEGVTFYSANNIYKWKPDVSSYQIIDGGATTYNSEYRPATKKIETISQSGEGAYFGIDGIGDKAGKYFVFAIKNAFTAIDPTVPQCN
-232 FTPTGFDGAGSY
+232 NAGNATISYFDANGDVTTY
-244 AAKGTVKDGENVYN
+244 DKKTTDWYVAAIKITEALAAN
-258 NVYEGNVT
+258 GNVGLDFFSWSA
-266 TGTAGAMLNIAY
+266 GTAI
-278 GNNVGKWLLIPVQ
+278 VGDYAFITQ
-291 HSYTYNAGALQ
+291 EQ
-302 FFNGKRYIN
+302 F
-311 DDEADKYPTVFD
+311 
-323 KNGTVMSYDKNYTDW
+323 
-338 MIMSIYLD
+338 L
-346 ANEFSANG
+346 EFFG
-354 ALQINLF
+354 
-361 LWRLGT
+361 
-367 VQIGEYTYLT
+367 
-377 EAQFNEYF
+377 
-385 ATTYSAVN
+385 TTYSAVN

-406 DSETDVTYVGTPTA
+406 DSETDVTCVGTPET
-420 KTYANRVY
+420 KSYANRVY
-428 SSMTTTDTVCDM
+428 SSMTITDTVCDM
-440 FYEYDGITFN
+440 FYEFDGITFN
-450 SANDI
+450 TPNFTTINFGSGTYTEIGTVENETSIRNNVYEGKMVDGTSSAFLSIAYGDNTGKWLLLPIKQNYGYVGDKLQFIDGKGNYYTDNNYPKWYDTNGTEITYDTACTDWMIMAIYLDETYYPANGALSANFFV
-455 YKWKGVISSYQ
+455 WRLGTVQ
-466 VIDGGAMAYDGKYR
+466 
-480 PTTKKIET
+480 
-488 ISQSGDGAYFGFNDI
+488 I
-503 GDKAG
+503 GE
-508 KYLVFAIKNGFT
+508 YT
-520 TTAIDPT
+520 
-527 VPQWNGAGN
+527 
-536 ATISYFDVNGNA
+536 
-548 TTYDKKVTEW
+548 
-558 YVATV
+558 
-563 EITEALATNGNI
+563 
-575 GLDFF
+575 
-580 CWSMGAVTVG
+580 
-590 DYAFVTSEQLE
+590 FVTSEQLE
-601 TLFSTTYSTVN
+601 TLFATTYSTVN

-660 YEYEEITFNSAND
+660 YEYEEITFNTPNFAATGFDGVGGYVEKGTIEDGTSIRYNVYEATVNSGVSEARLNIAYGNNTGKWLLLPIKQTYSLVNSALQFIDGNGGWHTD
-673 IYKWNSVS
+673 NNYPTWFDKNGATITYDS
-681 TYQLSDGGAIAYDGK
+681 TYTGWKIMAVYLDSTSFPA
-696 YRTATKLAEIITQS
+696 
-710 GNGAYLGFNN
+710 NGALNINFFLWNLG
-720 ITDKAGKYL
+720 
-729 VFAIKNNF
+729 
-737 EAIDTG
+737 
-743 TPPQKNNDG
+743 
-752 KGADIRFFDEN
+752 
-763 GNSVTYDRSNSAI
+763 
-776 WYVAV
+776 AV
-781 IEITDELAA
+781 Q
-790 KGNIGL
+790 IGE
-796 DLVCWST
+796 
-803 GSAIVGDYAFITQE
+803 YAFVTQE

-867 GTQYIDPADLSASK
+867 QYIAPADLSASK
-881 DIINRYAKYGI
+881 DIIKQYAKYGI
-892 NVYTVGGVANFA
+892 NVYTVGGIADFA
-904 SMGDFANYGNVLGLM
+904 SIGDFANYGNVLGLM

-930 IAAAVDAFNLANVGN
+930 IAAAVDTFNLANVGK

-958 AVASDFSTYS
+958 AVTSDFSTYS
-968 AYLQYLYDKV
+968 AYLQYLYDNV

-996 RDAKGNPT
+996 HDAKGNPT

-1010 DDVEAVATFAKTYGL
+1010 GDVEAVATFAKANGL
-1025 KKNFFIQTMP
+1025 KNNFFIQTMA
-1035 YGLSGFND
+1035 YGSGGFND
-1043 SHNRTP
+1043 SHDRTP
-1049 TKADITL
+1049 TKEDITL
-1056 QYYALLAY
+1056 QYYVLLAY

-1086 GQNAMIDRNNETTDI
+1086 GQNAMINRNNETTDI
-1101 YTAVKEVNEELNK
+1101 YTAVKEVNEALNK

-1133 FFSVQA
+1133 LFTSVQA
-1139 KKIGL
+1139 EKIGL

-1184 TLTFSGETT
+1184 ILTFSGETI

-1215 LGVGEGI
+1215 LGVGESI

>member
-19 AIACIMMGVW
+19 AIACIMTGVW
-29 SVHKTAAAVGEFECS
+29 SVHKTAAAEGEFECS

-56 MLIATAI
+56 MLIVTAI

-115 AVLAVWEITYD
+115 AALAVWEITYD
-126 PNIEYEFKFYAK
+126 SNIEYEFKFYAK

-147 TVVKQDPEQIVY
+147 TVVKQDPEQIAY

-232 FTPTGFDGAGSY
+232 FTPTGFDGAGTY

-291 HSYTYNAGALQ
+291 HSYTYKDGALQ
-302 FFNGKRYIN
+302 FVKNGTEYIN
-311 DDEADKYPTVFD
+311 GDEADNYPTVFD

-377 EAQFNEYF
+377 EDQFNEFF

-406 DSETDVTYVGTPTA
+406 DSETDVTCVGTPETKA
-420 KTYANRVY
+420 YQNRVY
-428 SSMTTTDTVCDM
+428 SSMTITDTVCDM
-440 FYEYDGITFN
+440 FYEFDGITFN
-450 SANDI
+450 TPNFTTINFGSGTYTEIGTVENETSIRNNVYEGKMGDGTPSAFLSIAYGDNTGKWLLLPIKQNYGYVGDKLQFIDGKGNYYTDNNYPKWYDTNGAEITYDTAYTDWMIMAIYLDEAYYPANGALSANFFV
-455 YKWKGVISSYQ
+455 WRLGTVQ
-466 VIDGGAMAYDGKYR
+466 
-480 PTTKKIET
+480 
-488 ISQSGDGAYFGFNDI
+488 I
-503 GDKAG
+503 GE
-508 KYLVFAIKNGFT
+508 YT
-520 TTAIDPT
+520 
-527 VPQWNGAGN
+527 
-536 ATISYFDVNGNA
+536 
-548 TTYDKKVTEW
+548 
-558 YVATV
+558 
-563 EITEALATNGNI
+563 
-575 GLDFF
+575 
-580 CWSMGAVTVG
+580 
-590 DYAFVTSEQLE
+590 FVTSEQLE
-601 TLFSTTYSTVN
+601 TLFATTYSTVN

-651 VIDGVCNMF
+651 VIDGVCNIY
-660 YEYEEITFNSAND
+660 YEYDEITFYSTNT
-673 IYKWNSVS
+673 IYKWKGDISS
-681 TYQLSDGGAIAYDGK
+681 YQVIDGGAMAYDGK
-696 YRTATKLAEIITQS
+696 YRPSTKKVETISQS
-710 GNGAYLGFNN
+710 GFGAYFG
-720 ITDKAGKYL
+720 IDGIGDKAGKYL
-729 VFAIKNNF
+729 VFAIKNAF
-737 EAIDTG
+737 TAIDPTV
-743 TPPQKNNDG
+743 PQWNDAG
-752 KGADIRFFDEN
+752 NATISYFDVN
-763 GNSVTYDRSNSAI
+763 GNATTYDKTVTE
-776 WYVAV
+776 WYIAV
-781 IEITDELAA
+781 VQITDALAA

-796 DLVCWST
+796 DFFCWSAGAVT
-803 GSAIVGDYAFITQE
+803 VGDYAFITQE

-867 GTQYIDPADLSASK
+867 QYINPSDLSASK
-881 DIINRYAKYGI
+881 DIIKQYAKYGI
-892 NVYTVGGVANFA
+892 NVYTVGGIADFAN
-904 SMGDFANYGNVLGLM
+904 MGDFANCGNVLGLM

-930 IAAAVDAFNLANVGN
+930 IAAAVDTFNLANAGK

-958 AVASDFSTYS
+958 AVTSDFSSYS
-968 AYLQYLYDKV
+968 AYLQYLYDNV

-1010 DDVEAVATFAKTYGL
+1010 GDVEAVATFAKANGL

-1035 YGLSGFND
+1035 YGSGGFND
-1043 SHNRTP
+1043 SHDRTP
-1049 TKADITL
+1049 TKEDITL
-1056 QYYALLAY
+1056 QYYVLLAY

-1101 YTAVKEVNEELNK
+1101 YTAVKEVNEELDK

-1133 FFSVQA
+1133 LLTSVQA

-1173 NDTSLNYTNTI
+1173 NDTSLKYTNTVS
-1184 TLTFSGETT
+1184 LTFSGETT
-1193 LTVIQNGGF
+1193 LTVIKNGVF
-1202 RTVTSTSGEFTFT
+1202 STVTSANGTFMFE

-1222 IVIK
+1222 VVIK

>member
-13 ILLVFA
+13 ILLILAV
-19 AIACIMMGVW
+19 IACIMMGVW

-126 PNIEYEFKFYAK
+126 SNNEYEFKFYAK

-185 ETETNVPCMGTPS
+185 ETETNVICMGTPT

-222 LDGITFNVPN
+222 LDGITFNSANTIYKWKPDVSSYQISDGGAMTCDGEYRPA
-232 FTPTGFDGAGSY
+232 TKKVETISQSAEGAYLGFDG
-244 AAKGTVKDGENVYN
+244 
-258 NVYEGNVT
+258 
-266 TGTAGAMLNIAY
+266 
-278 GNNVGKWLLIPVQ
+278 VGDK
-291 HSYTYNAGALQ
+291 
-302 FFNGKRYIN
+302 
-311 DDEADKYPTVFD
+311 ADKYLVFAIKNAFTAIDPTVPQCNNAGNATINYFD
-323 KNGTVMSYDKNYTDW
+323 ANGNVITYDKNTTDW
-338 MIMSIYLD
+338 YVAAIEI
-346 ANEFSANG
+346 
-354 ALQINLF
+354 
-361 LWRLGT
+361 
-367 VQIGEYTYLT
+367 T
-377 EAQFNEYF
+377 EALATNGNIGLDFFSWSAGTAIVGDYAFITQEQFLEF
-385 ATTYSAVN
+385 FGTTYSAVN

-406 DSETDVTYVGTPTA
+406 DSETDVTCVGTPET
-420 KTYANRVY
+420 KSYANRVY
-428 SSMTTTDTVCDM
+428 SSMAITDTVCDM
-440 FYEYDGITFN
+440 FYEFDGITFN
-450 SANDI
+450 TPNFTTINFGSGTYTEIGTVENETSIRNNVYEGKMGDGTPSAFLSIAYGDNTG
-455 YKWKGVISSYQ
+455 KWLLLPIKQNYGYVGDKLQ
-466 VIDGGAMAYDGKYR
+466 FIDGKGNYYTDNNYPKWYD
-480 PTTKKIET
+480 T
-488 ISQSGDGAYFGFNDI
+488 
-503 GDKAG
+503 
-508 KYLVFAIKNGFT
+508 
-520 TTAIDPT
+520 
-527 VPQWNGAGN
+527 NGAE
-536 ATISYFDVNGNA
+536 I
-548 TTYDKKVTEW
+548 TYDTAYTDWMIMAIYLDEAYYPANGALSVNFFVW
-558 YVATV
+558 RLGTV
-563 EITEALATNGNI
+563 QI
-575 GLDFF
+575 GEY
-580 CWSMGAVTVG
+580 T
-590 DYAFVTSEQLE
+590 FVTSEQLE
-601 TLFSTTYSTVN
+601 TLFATTYSTVN

-631 TCIGLPTAKNYSAHV
+631 TCIGLPTAKNYSAHI

-651 VIDGVCNMF
+651 VIDGVCNIY
-660 YEYEEITFNSAND
+660 YEYDEITFYSTNT
-673 IYKWNSVS
+673 IYKWKGDVS
-681 TYQLSDGGAIAYDGK
+681 SYQVIDGGAMAYDGK
-696 YRTATKLAEIITQS
+696 YRPTTKKIETISQSAE
-710 GNGAYLGFNN
+710 GAYFG
-720 ITDKAGKYL
+720 IDGIGDKAGKYL
-729 VFAIKNNF
+729 VFAIKNAF
-737 EAIDTG
+737 TAIDPTV
-743 TPPQKNNDG
+743 PQCNNAG
-752 KGADIRFFDEN
+752 NATINYFDAN
-763 GNSVTYDRSNSAI
+763 GNVITYDKNTTD
-776 WYVAV
+776 WYVAA
-781 IEITDELAA
+781 IKITEALAA
-790 KGNIGL
+790 NGNIGL
-796 DLVCWST
+796 DFFCWSAGAVT
-803 GSAIVGDYAFITQE
+803 IGEYAFVTQE

-830 SDIQVNGWVA
+830 SDVQVNGWVA

-867 GTQYIDPADLSASK
+867 QYIAPADLSASK
-881 DIINRYAKYGI
+881 DIIKQYAKYGI
-892 NVYTVGGVANFA
+892 NVYTVGGIADFA
-904 SMGDFANYGNVLGLM
+904 SIGDFANYGNVLGLM

-930 IAAAVDAFNLANVGN
+930 IAAAVDTFNLANVGK
-945 KVLIVNLLPSYAS
+945 KVLVVNLLPSYAS
-958 AVASDFSTYS
+958 AVTSDFSTYS
-968 AYLQYLYDKV
+968 AYLQYLYDNV

-996 RDAKGNPT
+996 RDEKGNPT

-1010 DDVEAVATFAKTYGL
+1010 GDVEAVATFAKANGL

-1035 YGLSGFND
+1035 YGSGGFND
-1043 SHNRTP
+1043 SHDRTP
-1049 TKADITL
+1049 TKEDITL
-1056 QYYALLAY
+1056 QYYVLLAY

-1101 YTAVKEVNEELNK
+1101 YTAVKEVNEELDK

-1133 FFSVQA
+1133 LLTSVHA

-1202 RTVTSTSGEFTFT
+1202 RTVTSTSGELTFT
-1215 LGVGEGI
+1215 LGVGESI

>member
-13 ILLVFA
+13 ILLILAV
-19 AIACIMMGVW
+19 IACIMMGVL
-29 SVHKTAAAVGEFECS
+29 SVHKTAAADGEFECS

-56 MLIATAI
+56 MLIVTAI

-115 AVLAVWEITYD
+115 AALAVWEITYD
-126 PNIEYEFKFYAK
+126 SNIEYEFKFYAK

-185 ETETNVPCMGTPS
+185 ETETNVICMGTPT

-222 LDGITFNVPN
+222 LEGVTFYSANNIYKWKLDVSSYRVIDGGATTYNSEYRPATKKIETISQSGEGAYFGIDGIGDKAGKYLVFAIKNAFTAIDPTVPQCN
-232 FTPTGFDGAGSY
+232 NAGNATINYFDA
-244 AAKGTVKDGENVYN
+244 N
-258 NVYEGNVT
+258 GNVIT
-266 TGTAGAMLNIAY
+266 
-278 GNNVGKWLLIPVQ
+278 
-291 HSYTYNAGALQ
+291 
-302 FFNGKRYIN
+302 
-311 DDEADKYPTVFD
+311 
-323 KNGTVMSYDKNYTDW
+323 YDKNTTDW
-338 MIMSIYLD
+338 YVAAIKITEAL
-346 ANEFSANG
+346 AANG
-354 ALQINLF
+354 NVGLDFFSWSAGTAIVGDYAFITQEQF
-361 LWRLGT
+361 LEFFG
-367 VQIGEYTYLT
+367 
-377 EAQFNEYF
+377 
-385 ATTYSAVN
+385 TTYSAVN

-406 DSETDVTYVGTPTA
+406 DSETDVTCVGTPET
-420 KTYANRVY
+420 KSYANRVY
-428 SSMTTTDTVCDM
+428 SSMTITDTVCDM
-440 FYEYDGITFN
+440 FYEFDGITFN

-455 YKWKGVISSYQ
+455 YKWKGVVASYR

-488 ISQSGDGAYFGFNDI
+488 ISQSAEGAYFGIDGI

-508 KYLVFAIKNGFT
+508 KYLVFAIKNAF
-520 TTAIDPT
+520 TAIDPT
-527 VPQWNGAGN
+527 VPQCNNAGN
-536 ATISYFDVNGNA
+536 ATINYFDANGNVI
-548 TTYDKKVTEW
+548 TYDKNTTDW
-558 YVATV
+558 YVAAIK
-563 EITEALATNGNI
+563 ITEALAANGNI

-580 CWSMGAVTVG
+580 CWSAGAVTIG
-590 DYAFVTSEQLE
+590 EYTFVTSEQLE
-601 TLFSTTYSTVN
+601 TLFATTYSTVN

-651 VIDGVCNMF
+651 VIDGVCDMF
-660 YEYEEITFNSAND
+660 YEYEEITFYSTNT
-673 IYKWNSVS
+673 IYKWKGDVS
-681 TYQLSDGGAIAYDGK
+681 SYQVIDGGAMAYDGK
-696 YRTATKLAEIITQS
+696 YRPTTKKIETISQSAE
-710 GNGAYLGFNN
+710 GAYFG
-720 ITDKAGKYL
+720 IDGIGDKAGKYL
-729 VFAIKNNF
+729 VFAIKNAF
-737 EAIDTG
+737 TAIDPTV
-743 TPPQKNNDG
+743 PQCNNAG
-752 KGADIRFFDEN
+752 NATINYFDAN
-763 GNSVTYDRSNSAI
+763 GNVITYDKNTTD
-776 WYVAV
+776 WYVAA
-781 IEITDELAA
+781 IKITEALAA
-790 KGNIGL
+790 NGNIGL
-796 DLVCWST
+796 DFFCWSAGAVT
-803 GSAIVGDYAFITQE
+803 IGEYAFVTQE

-867 GTQYIDPADLSASK
+867 QYIAPADLSASK
-881 DIINRYAKYGI
+881 DIIKQYAKYGI
-892 NVYTVGGVANFA
+892 NVYTVGGIDDFA
-904 SMGDFANYGNVLGLM
+904 SIGDFANYGNVLGLM

-930 IAAAVDAFNLANVGN
+930 IAAAVDTFNLANVGK
-945 KVLIVNLLPSYAS
+945 KVLIVNLFPSYAS
-958 AVASDFSTYS
+958 AVTSDFSTYS
-968 AYLQYLYDKV
+968 AYLQYLYDNV

-1010 DDVEAVATFAKTYGL
+1010 DDVEAVATFAKANGL

-1035 YGLSGFND
+1035 YGSGGFND
-1043 SHNRTP
+1043 SHDRTP
-1049 TKADITL
+1049 TKEDITL
-1056 QYYALLAY
+1056 QYYVLLAY

-1086 GQNAMIDRNNETTDI
+1086 GQNAMINRNNETTDI

-1114 FDFILNRFSWDAAV
+1114 FDFILNRFSWEAAV

-1133 FFSVQA
+1133 LLTSVQA

-1184 TLTFSGETT
+1184 TLTFSGETI

-1215 LGVGEGI
+1215 LGVGESI

>member
-19 AIACIMMGVW
+19 AIACIMLGVG
-29 SVHKTAAAVGEFECS
+29 SMHKTAAADGEFECS
-44 ETKCLLSNDKTG
+44 ETKCLLSSDKTG

-109 GLNYAD
+109 GSNYAD
-115 AVLAVWEITYD
+115 AALAVWEITYD
-126 PNIEYEFKFYAK
+126 SNIEYEFKFYAK

-147 TVVKQDPEQIVY
+147 TVVKQDPEKIVY
-159 GKTKNVV
+159 SETKNVV

-171 KHYVRNINGSYTLK
+171 KHYIRNINGSYTLK

-198 AKTYAGYNYGSNS
+198 AKTYAGYEYGSKNVVGS
-211 VDGTVCNMYYE
+211 VCNMYYE
-222 LDGITFNVPN
+222 LEGVTFYSANNIYKWKPDVSSYQIIDGGATTYNSEYRPATKKIETISQSGEGAYFGIDGIGDRAGKYLIFAIKTAFTAIDPTVPQCN
-232 FTPTGFDGAGSY
+232 NAGNATISYFDANG
-244 AAKGTVKDGENVYN
+244 D
-258 NVYEGNVT
+258 VT
-266 TGTAGAMLNIAY
+266 TYDKTTSEWYVAVIEITEALVKNGNIGLDFFCWSAGTAI
-278 GNNVGKWLLIPVQ
+278 VGDYAFISQ
-291 HSYTYNAGALQ
+291 EQYFD
-302 FFNGKRYIN
+302 FFG
-311 DDEADKYPTVFD
+311 
-323 KNGTVMSYDKNYTDW
+323 
-338 MIMSIYLD
+338 
-346 ANEFSANG
+346 
-354 ALQINLF
+354 
-361 LWRLGT
+361 
-367 VQIGEYTYLT
+367 
-377 EAQFNEYF
+377 
-385 ATTYSAVN
+385 TTYSAVN

-406 DSETDVTYVGTPTA
+406 DSETDVTCVGTPTA
-420 KTYANRVY
+420 KSYANRVY
-428 SSMTTTDTVCDM
+428 SSTTITDTVCDM

-455 YKWKGVISSYQ
+455 YKWKGVISSYR

-488 ISQSGDGAYFGFNDI
+488 ISQSGEGAYFGFNDI

-867 GTQYIDPADLSASK
+867 GTQYIDPSDLSASK

-1035 YGLSGFND
+1035 YGLGGFND
-1043 SHNRTP
+1043 SHDRTP

-1086 GQNAMIDRNNETTDI
+1086 GQNAMINRNNETTDI

-1133 FFSVQA
+1133 LFTSVQA
-1139 KKIGL
+1139 EKIGL

-1184 TLTFSGETT
+1184 ILTFSGETI

-1215 LGVGEGI
+1215 LGVGESI

>member
-115 AVLAVWEITYD
+115 AALAVWEITYD
-126 PNIEYEFKFYAK
+126 SNIEYEFKFYAK

-171 KHYVRNINGSYTLK
+171 KHYIRNINGSYTLK

-222 LDGITFNVPN
+222 LEGVTFYSANNIYKWKPDVSSYQIIDGGATTYNSEYRPATKKIETISQSGEGAYFGIDGIGDKAGKYLIFAIKNAFTAIDPTVPQCN
-232 FTPTGFDGAGSY
+232 NAGNATINYFDANG
-244 AAKGTVKDGENVYN
+244 D
-258 NVYEGNVT
+258 VT
-266 TGTAGAMLNIAY
+266 TYDKTTSEWYVAAIEITEALAKNGNIGLDFFSWSAGTAI
-278 GNNVGKWLLIPVQ
+278 VGDYAFITQ
-291 HSYTYNAGALQ
+291 EQ
-302 FFNGKRYIN
+302 F
-311 DDEADKYPTVFD
+311 
-323 KNGTVMSYDKNYTDW
+323 
-338 MIMSIYLD
+338 L
-346 ANEFSANG
+346 EFFG
-354 ALQINLF
+354 
-361 LWRLGT
+361 
-367 VQIGEYTYLT
+367 
-377 EAQFNEYF
+377 
-385 ATTYSAVN
+385 TTYSAVN

-406 DSETDVTYVGTPTA
+406 DSETDVTCVGTPET
-420 KTYANRVY
+420 KSYANRVY
-428 SSMTTTDTVCDM
+428 SSMTITDTVCDM
-440 FYEYDGITFN
+440 FYEFDGITFN
-450 SANDI
+450 VPNFTTINFGSGTYTEIGTVENETSIRNNVYEGKMVDGTSSAFLSIAYGDNTGKWLLLPIKQNYGYVGDKLQFIDGKGNYYTDNNYPKWYDTNGTEITYDTACTDWMIMAIYLDETYYPANGALSANFFV
-455 YKWKGVISSYQ
+455 WRLGTVQ
-466 VIDGGAMAYDGKYR
+466 
-480 PTTKKIET
+480 
-488 ISQSGDGAYFGFNDI
+488 I
-503 GDKAG
+503 GE
-508 KYLVFAIKNGFT
+508 YT
-520 TTAIDPT
+520 
-527 VPQWNGAGN
+527 
-536 ATISYFDVNGNA
+536 
-548 TTYDKKVTEW
+548 
-558 YVATV
+558 
-563 EITEALATNGNI
+563 
-575 GLDFF
+575 
-580 CWSMGAVTVG
+580 
-590 DYAFVTSEQLE
+590 FVTSEQLE
-601 TLFSTTYSTVN
+601 TLFATTYSTVN

-660 YEYEEITFNSAND
+660 YEYEEITFNTPNFAATGFDGVGGYVEKGTIEDGTSIRYNVYEATVNSGVSEARLNIAYGNNTGKWLLLPIKQTYSLVNSALQFIDGNGGWHTD
-673 IYKWNSVS
+673 NNYPTWFDKNGATITYDS
-681 TYQLSDGGAIAYDGK
+681 TYTGWKIMAVYLDSTSFPA
-696 YRTATKLAEIITQS
+696 
-710 GNGAYLGFNN
+710 NGALNVNFFLWNLG
-720 ITDKAGKYL
+720 
-729 VFAIKNNF
+729 
-737 EAIDTG
+737 
-743 TPPQKNNDG
+743 
-752 KGADIRFFDEN
+752 
-763 GNSVTYDRSNSAI
+763 
-776 WYVAV
+776 AV
-781 IEITDELAA
+781 Q
-790 KGNIGL
+790 IGE
-796 DLVCWST
+796 
-803 GSAIVGDYAFITQE
+803 YAFVTQE

-830 SDIQVNGWVA
+830 SDIQVNGWVS

-867 GTQYIDPADLSASK
+867 QYIAPSDLSASK

-892 NVYTVGGVANFA
+892 NIYTVGGVADFA

-930 IAAAVDAFNLANVGN
+930 IAAAVDTFNLANVGK

-958 AVASDFSTYS
+958 AVTSDFSTYS
-968 AYLQYLYDKV
+968 AYLQYLYDNV

-1010 DDVEAVATFAKTYGL
+1010 DDVEAVATFAKANGL

-1035 YGLSGFND
+1035 YGSGGFND
-1043 SHNRTP
+1043 SHDRTP
-1049 TKADITL
+1049 TKEDITL
-1056 QYYALLAY
+1056 QYYVLLAY

-1086 GQNAMIDRNNETTDI
+1086 GQNAMINRNNETTDI

-1128 LKTSS
+1128 LETSS
-1133 FFSVQA
+1133 LLTSVHA

-1184 TLTFSGETT
+1184 ILTFSGETI

-1215 LGVGEGI
+1215 LGVGESI

>member
-56 MLIATAI
+56 MLIVTAI

-115 AVLAVWEITYD
+115 AALAVWEITYD
-126 PNIEYEFKFYAK
+126 SNIEYEFKFYAK

-185 ETETNVPCMGTPS
+185 ETETNVICMVTPT

-222 LDGITFNVPN
+222 LEGVTFYSANNIYKWKPDVSSYRVIDGGATTYNSEYRPATKKIETISQSGEGAYFGIDGIGDKAGKYLVFAIKNAFTAIDPTVPQCN
-232 FTPTGFDGAGSY
+232 NAGNATISYFDANGDVTTY
-244 AAKGTVKDGENVYN
+244 DKKTTDWYVAAIKITEALAAN
-258 NVYEGNVT
+258 GNVGLDFFSWSA
-266 TGTAGAMLNIAY
+266 GTAI
-278 GNNVGKWLLIPVQ
+278 VGDYAFITQ
-291 HSYTYNAGALQ
+291 EQ
-302 FFNGKRYIN
+302 F
-311 DDEADKYPTVFD
+311 
-323 KNGTVMSYDKNYTDW
+323 
-338 MIMSIYLD
+338 L
-346 ANEFSANG
+346 EFFG
-354 ALQINLF
+354 
-361 LWRLGT
+361 
-367 VQIGEYTYLT
+367 
-377 EAQFNEYF
+377 
-385 ATTYSAVN
+385 TTYSAVN

-406 DSETDVTYVGTPTA
+406 DSETDVTCVGTPET
-420 KTYANRVY
+420 KSYANRVY
-428 SSMTTTDTVCDM
+428 SSMAITDTVCDM
-440 FYEYDGITFN
+440 FYEFDGITFN
-450 SANDI
+450 VPNFTAINFGSGTYTEIGTVENETSIRNNVYEGKMGDGTPSAFLSIAYGDNTGKWLLLPIKQNYGYVGDKLQFIDGKGNYYTDNNYPKWYDTNGTEITYDTACADWMIMAIYLDETHYPANGALSANFFV
-455 YKWKGVISSYQ
+455 WRLGTVQ
-466 VIDGGAMAYDGKYR
+466 
-480 PTTKKIET
+480 
-488 ISQSGDGAYFGFNDI
+488 I
-503 GDKAG
+503 GE
-508 KYLVFAIKNGFT
+508 YT
-520 TTAIDPT
+520 
-527 VPQWNGAGN
+527 
-536 ATISYFDVNGNA
+536 
-548 TTYDKKVTEW
+548 
-558 YVATV
+558 
-563 EITEALATNGNI
+563 
-575 GLDFF
+575 
-580 CWSMGAVTVG
+580 
-590 DYAFVTSEQLE
+590 FVTSEQLE
-601 TLFSTTYSTVN
+601 TLFATTYSTVN

-631 TCIGLPTAKNYSAHV
+631 TCIGLPTAKNYSAHI

-651 VIDGVCNMF
+651 VIDGVCDMF
-660 YEYEEITFNSAND
+660 YEYEEITFYSTNT
-673 IYKWNSVS
+673 IYKWKGDVS
-681 TYQLSDGGAIAYDGK
+681 SYQVIDGGAMAYDGK
-696 YRTATKLAEIITQS
+696 YRSTTKKIETISQS
-710 GNGAYLGFNN
+710 GEGAYFG
-720 ITDKAGKYL
+720 IDGIGDKAGKYL
-729 VFAIKNNF
+729 VFAIKNAF
-737 EAIDTG
+737 TAIDPTV
-743 TPPQKNNDG
+743 PQCNNAG
-752 KGADIRFFDEN
+752 NATISYFDAN
-763 GNSVTYDRSNSAI
+763 GDVTTYDKKTTE
-776 WYVAV
+776 WYVAA
-781 IEITDELAA
+781 IKITEALAA
-790 KGNIGL
+790 NGNIGL
-796 DLVCWST
+796 DFFCWST
-803 GSAIVGDYAFITQE
+803 GAVTIGEYGFVTQE

-867 GTQYIDPADLSASK
+867 QYIAPADLSASK
-881 DIINRYAKYGI
+881 DIIKQYAKYGI
-892 NVYTVGGVANFA
+892 NVYTVGGIADFA
-904 SMGDFANYGNVLGLM
+904 SIGDFANYGNVLGLM

-930 IAAAVDAFNLANVGN
+930 IAAAVDTFNLANVGK

-958 AVASDFSTYS
+958 AVTSDFSTYS
-968 AYLQYLYDKV
+968 AYLQYLYDNV

-1010 DDVEAVATFAKTYGL
+1010 DDVEAVATFAKANGL

-1035 YGLSGFND
+1035 YGSGGFND
-1043 SHNRTP
+1043 SHDRTP
-1049 TKADITL
+1049 TKEDITL
-1056 QYYALLAY
+1056 QYYVLLAY

-1086 GQNAMIDRNNETTDI
+1086 GQNAMINRNNETTDI

-1114 FDFILNRFSWDAAV
+1114 FDFILNRFSWEAAV
-1128 LKTSS
+1128 LKTNSLLT
-1133 FFSVQA
+1133 SVQA

-1158 VDETRGREAYCVVNY
+1158 VDKTRGREAYCVVNY

-1184 TLTFSGETT
+1184 TLTFSGETI

-1215 LGVGEGI
+1215 LGVGESI

>member
-1 MTLTNKRKRISG
+1 MTLTNKRKRIFG

-19 AIACIMMGVW
+19 AIACILLGVL
-29 SVHKTAAAVGEFECS
+29 SMHKTAAADGEFEYS

-109 GLNYAD
+109 GSNYAD
-115 AVLAVWEITYD
+115 AALAVWEITYD
-126 PNIEYEFKFYAK
+126 SNIEYEFKFYAK

-147 TVVKQDPEQIVY
+147 TVVKQDPEKIVY
-159 GKTKNVV
+159 SETKNVV

-171 KHYVRNINGSYTLK
+171 KHYIRNINGSYTLK

-302 FFNGKRYIN
+302 FIKNGTEYIN
-311 DDEADKYPTVFD
+311 GDEADNYPTVFD

-367 VQIGEYTYLT
+367 VHIGEYTYLT

-406 DSETDVTYVGTPTA
+406 DSETDVTCVGTPTA

-428 SSMTTTDTVCDM
+428 SSMTITDTVCDM
-440 FYEYDGITFN
+440 FYEFDGITFN
-450 SANDI
+450 TPNFTAINFGSGTYTEVGTVENGTSIRNNVYEGKMVDGTASALLSIAYGDNTG
-455 YKWKGVISSYQ
+455 KWLLLPIKQNYGYVGDKLQ
-466 VIDGGAMAYDGKYR
+466 FVDGKGNYYTDNNY
-480 PTTKKIET
+480 PTWYDTNGAEIT
-488 ISQSGDGAYFGFNDI
+488 YDTAYTDWMIMAIYLDGAYYP
-503 GDKAG
+503 A
-508 KYLVFAIKNGFT
+508 
-520 TTAIDPT
+520 
-527 VPQWNGAGN
+527 NGAL
-536 ATISYFDVNGNA
+536 SVNFFVWRLG
-548 TTYDKKVTEW
+548 
-558 YVATV
+558 TV
-563 EITEALATNGNI
+563 QI
-575 GLDFF
+575 GEY
-580 CWSMGAVTVG
+580 T
-590 DYAFVTSEQLE
+590 FVTSEQLE
-601 TLFSTTYSTVN
+601 TLFSTTYSAVN

-646 YSTAT
+646 YSTAAVT
-651 VIDGVCNMF
+651 DGVCDMF
-660 YEYEEITFNSAND
+660 YEYNDITFNSANN
-673 IYKWNSVS
+673 IYKWKSDVS
-681 TYQLSDGGAIAYDGK
+681 SYQISDGRAMSYDGK
-696 YRTATKLAEIITQS
+696 YRPSTKKVETISQS
-710 GNGAYLGFNN
+710 GFGAYFG
-720 ITDKAGKYL
+720 IDGIGDKAGKYL
-729 VFAIKNNF
+729 VFAIKNAF
-737 EAIDTG
+737 TAIDPTV
-743 TPPQKNNDG
+743 PQWNDAG
-752 KGADIRFFDEN
+752 NATISYFDVN
-763 GNSVTYDRSNSAI
+763 GNATTYDKTVTE
-776 WYVAV
+776 WYIAV
-781 IEITDELAA
+781 VQITDALAA

-796 DLVCWST
+796 DFFCWSAGAVT
-803 GSAIVGDYAFITQE
+803 VGDYAFVTQE

-830 SDIQVNGWVA
+830 SDVQVNGWVA

-867 GTQYIDPADLSASK
+867 QYINPSDLSASK
-881 DIINRYAKYGI
+881 DIIKQYAKYGI
-892 NVYTVGGVANFA
+892 NVYTVGGIADFANI
-904 SMGDFANYGNVLGLM
+904 GEFANYGNVLGLM

-930 IAAAVDAFNLANVGN
+930 IAAAVDTFNLANAGK

-958 AVASDFSTYS
+958 AVTSDFSTYS
-968 AYLQYLYDKV
+968 AYLQYLYDNV

-996 RDAKGNPT
+996 NDAKGNPT

-1010 DDVEAVATFAKTYGL
+1010 DDMEAVATFAKTYGL

-1035 YGLSGFND
+1035 YGAGGFND
-1043 SHNRTP
+1043 SHDRTP

-1114 FDFILNRFSWDAAV
+1114 FDFIMNRFSWDAAV

-1133 FFSVQA
+1133 LLTSVQA
-1139 KKIGL
+1139 EKIGL

-1193 LTVIQNGGF
+1193 LTVIKNGVF
-1202 RTVTSTSGEFTFT
+1202 STVTSANGTFTFE

-1222 IVIK
+1222 VVIK

>member
-13 ILLVFA
+13 ILLVLA
-19 AIACIMMGVW
+19 VIACIIMGVL
-29 SVHKTAAAVGEFECS
+29 SVHKTAAADGEFECS

-56 MLIATAI
+56 MLIVTAI
-63 KNYDYVYEIGYE
+63 KNYDYIYEIGYE

-115 AVLAVWEITYD
+115 AALAVWEITYD
-126 PNIEYEFKFYAK
+126 SNIEYEFKFYAK

-171 KHYVRNINGSYTLK
+171 KHYIRNINGSYTLK
-185 ETETNVPCMGTPS
+185 ETETNVICMGTPT
-198 AKTYAGYNYGSNS
+198 AKTYAGYNCGSNS

-232 FTPTGFDGAGSY
+232 FTPTGFDGTGSY

-291 HSYTYNAGALQ
+291 HSYTYKAGALQ
-302 FFNGKRYIN
+302 FVKNGTEYIN
-311 DDEADKYPTVFD
+311 GDEADNYPTVFD

-367 VQIGEYTYLT
+367 VQIGEYIYLT
-377 EAQFNEYF
+377 EDQFNEFF

-406 DSETDVTYVGTPTA
+406 DSETDVTCVGTPETKA
-420 KTYANRVY
+420 YQNRVY
-428 SSMTTTDTVCDM
+428 SSMTITDTVCDM
-440 FYEYDGITFN
+440 FYEFDGITFN
-450 SANDI
+450 TPNFTTINFGSGTYTEIGTVENETSIRNNVYEGKMGDGTPSAFLSIAYGDNTGKWLLLPIKQNYGYVGDKLQFIDGKGNYYTDNNYPKWYDTNGAEITYDTAYTDWMIMAIYLDEAYYPANGALSANFFV
-455 YKWKGVISSYQ
+455 WRLGTVQ
-466 VIDGGAMAYDGKYR
+466 
-480 PTTKKIET
+480 
-488 ISQSGDGAYFGFNDI
+488 I
-503 GDKAG
+503 GE
-508 KYLVFAIKNGFT
+508 YT
-520 TTAIDPT
+520 
-527 VPQWNGAGN
+527 
-536 ATISYFDVNGNA
+536 
-548 TTYDKKVTEW
+548 
-558 YVATV
+558 
-563 EITEALATNGNI
+563 
-575 GLDFF
+575 
-580 CWSMGAVTVG
+580 
-590 DYAFVTSEQLE
+590 FVTSEQLE
-601 TLFSTTYSTVN
+601 TLFATTYSTVN

-651 VIDGVCNMF
+651 VIDGVCNIY
-660 YEYEEITFNSAND
+660 YEYDEITFYSTNT
-673 IYKWNSVS
+673 IYKWKGDVS
-681 TYQLSDGGAIAYDGK
+681 SYQVIDGGAMAYDGK
-696 YRTATKLAEIITQS
+696 YRSTTKKIETISQS
-710 GNGAYLGFNN
+710 GEGAYFG
-720 ITDKAGKYL
+720 IDGIGDKAGKYL
-729 VFAIKNNF
+729 VFAIKNAF
-737 EAIDTG
+737 TAIDPTV
-743 TPPQKNNDG
+743 PQCNNAG
-752 KGADIRFFDEN
+752 NATISYFDVN
-763 GNSVTYDRSNSAI
+763 GNTTTYDKKTTE
-776 WYVAV
+776 WYVAA
-781 IEITDELAA
+781 IKITEALAA
-790 KGNIGL
+790 NGNIGL
-796 DLVCWST
+796 DFFCWSAGAVT
-803 GSAIVGDYAFITQE
+803 IGEYAFVTQE

-867 GTQYIDPADLSASK
+867 QYIAPADLSASK
-881 DIINRYAKYGI
+881 DIIKQYAKYGI
-892 NVYTVGGVANFA
+892 NVYTVGGIADFA
-904 SMGDFANYGNVLGLM
+904 SIGDFANYGNVLGLM

-930 IAAAVDAFNLANVGN
+930 IAAAVDTFNLANVGK

-958 AVASDFSTYS
+958 AVTSDFSAYS
-968 AYLQYLYDKV
+968 AYLQYLYDNV

-1010 DDVEAVATFAKTYGL
+1010 GDVEAVATFAKANGL

-1035 YGLSGFND
+1035 YGSGGFND
-1043 SHNRTP
+1043 SHDRTP
-1049 TKADITL
+1049 TKEDITL
-1056 QYYALLAY
+1056 QYYVLLAY

-1086 GQNAMIDRNNETTDI
+1086 GQNAMINRNNETTDI
-1101 YTAVKEVNEELNK
+1101 YTAVKEVNEELDK

-1133 FFSVQA
+1133 LLTSVQA

-1215 LGVGEGI
+1215 LGVGESI

>member
-13 ILLVFA
+13 ILLILAV
-19 AIACIMMGVW
+19 IACIMMGVL
-29 SVHKTAAAVGEFECS
+29 SVHKTAAADGEFECS

-56 MLIATAI
+56 MLIVTAI

-115 AVLAVWEITYD
+115 AALAVWEITYD
-126 PNIEYEFKFYAK
+126 SNIEYEFKFYAK

-198 AKTYAGYNYGSNS
+198 AKTYAGYEYGSNIVNGS
-211 VDGTVCNMYYE
+211 VCNMYYE
-222 LDGITFNVPN
+222 LEGVTFYSANNIYKWKPDVSSYQIIDGGATTYNSEYRPATKKIETISQSGEGAYFGIDGIGDKAGKYFVFAIKNAFTAIDPTVPQCN
-232 FTPTGFDGAGSY
+232 NAGNATISYFDANGDVTTY
-244 AAKGTVKDGENVYN
+244 DKKTTDWYVAAIKITEALAAN
-258 NVYEGNVT
+258 GNVGLDFFSWSA
-266 TGTAGAMLNIAY
+266 GTAI
-278 GNNVGKWLLIPVQ
+278 VGDYAFITQ
-291 HSYTYNAGALQ
+291 EQ
-302 FFNGKRYIN
+302 F
-311 DDEADKYPTVFD
+311 
-323 KNGTVMSYDKNYTDW
+323 
-338 MIMSIYLD
+338 L
-346 ANEFSANG
+346 EFFG
-354 ALQINLF
+354 
-361 LWRLGT
+361 
-367 VQIGEYTYLT
+367 
-377 EAQFNEYF
+377 
-385 ATTYSAVN
+385 TTYSAVN

-406 DSETDVTYVGTPTA
+406 DSETDVTCVGTPET
-420 KTYANRVY
+420 KSYANRVY
-428 SSMTTTDTVCDM
+428 SSMTITDTVCDM
-440 FYEYDGITFN
+440 FYEFDGITFN

-455 YKWKGVISSYQ
+455 YKWKGVVASYR

-488 ISQSGDGAYFGFNDI
+488 ISQSAEGAYFGIDGI

-508 KYLVFAIKNGFT
+508 KYLVFAIKNAF
-520 TTAIDPT
+520 TAIDPT
-527 VPQWNGAGN
+527 VPQCNNAGN
-536 ATISYFDVNGNA
+536 ATISYFDANGDV
-548 TTYDKKVTEW
+548 TTYDKKTTDW
-558 YVATV
+558 YVAAIK
-563 EITEALATNGNI
+563 ITEALAANGNI

-580 CWSMGAVTVG
+580 CWSAGAVTIG
-590 DYAFVTSEQLE
+590 EYTFV
-601 TLFSTTYSTVN
+601 
-612 HYARNI
+612 
-618 DGSFTLVE
+618 
-626 TENNV
+626 
-631 TCIGLPTAKNYSAHV
+631 
-646 YSTAT
+646 
-651 VIDGVCNMF
+651 
-660 YEYEEITFNSAND
+660 
-673 IYKWNSVS
+673 
-681 TYQLSDGGAIAYDGK
+681 
-696 YRTATKLAEIITQS
+696 
-710 GNGAYLGFNN
+710 
-720 ITDKAGKYL
+720 
-729 VFAIKNNF
+729 
-737 EAIDTG
+737 
-743 TPPQKNNDG
+743 
-752 KGADIRFFDEN
+752 
-763 GNSVTYDRSNSAI
+763 
-776 WYVAV
+776 
-781 IEITDELAA
+781 
-790 KGNIGL
+790 
-796 DLVCWST
+796 
-803 GSAIVGDYAFITQE
+803 TQE

-867 GTQYIDPADLSASK
+867 QYIAPADLSASK
-881 DIINRYAKYGI
+881 DIIKQYAKYGI
-892 NVYTVGGVANFA
+892 NVYTVGGIADFA
-904 SMGDFANYGNVLGLM
+904 SIGDFANYGNVLGLM

-930 IAAAVDAFNLANVGN
+930 IAAAVDTFNLANVGK

-958 AVASDFSTYS
+958 AVTSDFSTYS
-968 AYLQYLYDKV
+968 AYLQYLYDNV

-1010 DDVEAVATFAKTYGL
+1010 GDVEAVATFAKANGL

-1035 YGLSGFND
+1035 YGSGGFND
-1043 SHNRTP
+1043 SHDRTP
-1049 TKADITL
+1049 TKEDITL
-1056 QYYALLAY
+1056 QYYVLLAY

-1086 GQNAMIDRNNETTDI
+1086 GQNAMINRNNETTDI
-1101 YTAVKEVNEELNK
+1101 YTAVKEVNEELDK

-1133 FFSVQA
+1133 LLTSVHA

-1215 LGVGEGI
+1215 LGVGESI

>member
-19 AIACIMMGVW
+19 AIACIMLGVW

-115 AVLAVWEITYD
+115 AALAVWEITYD
-126 PNIEYEFKFYAK
+126 SNIEYEFKFYAK

-171 KHYVRNINGSYTLK
+171 KHYIRNINGSYTLK

-222 LDGITFNVPN
+222 LEGVTFYSANNIYKWKPDVSSYQIIDAGATTYNSEYRPATKKIKTISQSGEGAYFGIDGIGDKAGKYLIFAIKNAFTAIDPTVPQCN
-232 FTPTGFDGAGSY
+232 NAGNATINYFDA
-244 AAKGTVKDGENVYN
+244 N
-258 NVYEGNVT
+258 GNVT
-266 TGTAGAMLNIAY
+266 T
-278 GNNVGKWLLIPVQ
+278 
-291 HSYTYNAGALQ
+291 
-302 FFNGKRYIN
+302 
-311 DDEADKYPTVFD
+311 
-323 KNGTVMSYDKNYTDW
+323 YDKNTTDW
-338 MIMSIYLD
+338 YVAAIKITEVL
-346 ANEFSANG
+346 AANG
-354 ALQINLF
+354 NIGLDFFSWSAGTATVGDYAFITQEQF
-361 LWRLGT
+361 LEFFG
-367 VQIGEYTYLT
+367 
-377 EAQFNEYF
+377 
-385 ATTYSAVN
+385 TTYSAVN

-406 DSETDVTYVGTPTA
+406 DSETDVTCVGTPET
-420 KTYANRVY
+420 KSYANRVY
-428 SSMTTTDTVCDM
+428 SSTTITDTVCDM
-440 FYEYDGITFN
+440 FYEFDGITFN

-455 YKWKGVISSYQ
+455 YKWKGVVASYR
-466 VIDGGAMAYDGKYR
+466 VVDGGAMAYDGKYR

-488 ISQSGDGAYFGFNDI
+488 ISQSAEGAYFGIDGI

-508 KYLVFAIKNGFT
+508 KYLVFAIKNAF
-520 TTAIDPT
+520 TAIDPT
-527 VPQWNGAGN
+527 VPQCNNAGN
-536 ATISYFDVNGNA
+536 ATINYFDANGNVI
-548 TTYDKKVTEW
+548 TYDKNTTDW
-558 YVATV
+558 YVAAIK
-563 EITEALATNGNI
+563 ITEALAANGNI

-580 CWSMGAVTVG
+580 CWSAGAVTIG

-601 TLFSTTYSTVN
+601 TLFATTYSTVN

-660 YEYEEITFNSAND
+660 YEYEEITFNTPNFAATGFDGVGGYVEKGTIEDGTSIRYNVYEATV
-673 IYKWNSVS
+673 NS
-681 TYQLSDGGAIAYDGK
+681 GAGEARLNIAYGNNTGK
-696 YRTATKLAEIITQS
+696 WLLLPIKQTYSLVNSALQFVD
-710 GNGAYLGFNN
+710 GNGGWH
-720 ITDKAGKYL
+720 
-729 VFAIKNNF
+729 
-737 EAIDTG
+737 
-743 TPPQKNNDG
+743 NDDNYPTWFDIN
-752 KGADIRFFDEN
+752 GATI
-763 GNSVTYDRSNSAI
+763 TYDSSYTGWKI
-776 WYVAV
+776 MAV
-781 IEITDELAA
+781 Y
-790 KGNIGL
+790 L
-796 DLVCWST
+796 DST
-803 GSAIVGDYAFITQE
+803 SFPANGALNVNFFLWNLGVVQISEYTFVTQE

-867 GTQYIDPADLSASK
+867 GTQYIDPSDLSASK

-930 IAAAVDAFNLANVGN
+930 IAAAVDTFNLANVGK

-958 AVASDFSTYS
+958 AVTSDFSTYS

-1035 YGLSGFND
+1035 YGLGGFND
-1043 SHNRTP
+1043 SHDRTP
-1049 TKADITL
+1049 TKEDITL
-1056 QYYALLAY
+1056 QYYVLLAY

-1086 GQNAMIDRNNETTDI
+1086 GQNAMINRNNETTDI

-1133 FFSVQA
+1133 LLTSVQV

-1202 RTVTSTSGEFTFT
+1202 RTVTSTSGKFTFT
-1215 LGVGEGI
+1215 LGVGESI

>member
-115 AVLAVWEITYD
+115 AALAVWEITYD
-126 PNIEYEFKFYAK
+126 SNIEYEFKFYAK

-171 KHYVRNINGSYTLK
+171 KHYIRNINGSYTLK

-198 AKTYAGYNYGSNS
+198 AKTYAGYEYGSNIVNGS
-211 VDGTVCNMYYE
+211 VCNMYYE
-222 LDGITFNVPN
+222 LEGVTFYSANNIYKWKPDVSSYQIIDGGATTYNSEYRPATKKIETISQSGEGAYFGIDGIGDKAGKYFVFAIKNAFTAIDPTVPQCN
-232 FTPTGFDGAGSY
+232 NAGNATISYFDANGDVTTY
-244 AAKGTVKDGENVYN
+244 DKKTTDWYVAAIKITEALAAN
-258 NVYEGNVT
+258 GNVGLDFFSWSA
-266 TGTAGAMLNIAY
+266 GTAI
-278 GNNVGKWLLIPVQ
+278 VGDYAFITQ
-291 HSYTYNAGALQ
+291 EQ
-302 FFNGKRYIN
+302 F
-311 DDEADKYPTVFD
+311 
-323 KNGTVMSYDKNYTDW
+323 
-338 MIMSIYLD
+338 L
-346 ANEFSANG
+346 EFFG
-354 ALQINLF
+354 
-361 LWRLGT
+361 
-367 VQIGEYTYLT
+367 
-377 EAQFNEYF
+377 
-385 ATTYSAVN
+385 TTYSAVN

-406 DSETDVTYVGTPTA
+406 DSETDVTCVGTPET
-420 KTYANRVY
+420 KSYANRVY
-428 SSMTTTDTVCDM
+428 SSMTITDTVCDM
-440 FYEYDGITFN
+440 FYEFDGITFN
-450 SANDI
+450 TPNFTTINFGSGTYTEIGTVENETSIRNNVYEGKMVDGTSSAFLSIAYGDNTGKWLLLPIKQNYGYVGDKLQFIDGKGNYYTDNNYPKWYDTNGTEITYDTACTDWMIMAIYLDETYYPANGALSANFFV
-455 YKWKGVISSYQ
+455 WRLGTVQ
-466 VIDGGAMAYDGKYR
+466 
-480 PTTKKIET
+480 
-488 ISQSGDGAYFGFNDI
+488 I
-503 GDKAG
+503 GE
-508 KYLVFAIKNGFT
+508 YT
-520 TTAIDPT
+520 
-527 VPQWNGAGN
+527 
-536 ATISYFDVNGNA
+536 
-548 TTYDKKVTEW
+548 
-558 YVATV
+558 
-563 EITEALATNGNI
+563 
-575 GLDFF
+575 
-580 CWSMGAVTVG
+580 
-590 DYAFVTSEQLE
+590 FVTSEQLE
-601 TLFSTTYSTVN
+601 TLFATTYSTVN

-660 YEYEEITFNSAND
+660 YEYEEITFNTPNFAATGFDGVGGYVEKGTIEDGTSIRYNVYEATVNSGVSEARLNIAYGNNTGKWLLLPIKQTYSLVNSALQFIDGNGGWHTD
-673 IYKWNSVS
+673 NNYPTWFDKNGATITYDS
-681 TYQLSDGGAIAYDGK
+681 TYTGWKIMAVYLDSTSFPA
-696 YRTATKLAEIITQS
+696 
-710 GNGAYLGFNN
+710 NGALNINFFLWNLG
-720 ITDKAGKYL
+720 
-729 VFAIKNNF
+729 
-737 EAIDTG
+737 
-743 TPPQKNNDG
+743 
-752 KGADIRFFDEN
+752 
-763 GNSVTYDRSNSAI
+763 
-776 WYVAV
+776 AV
-781 IEITDELAA
+781 Q
-790 KGNIGL
+790 IGE
-796 DLVCWST
+796 
-803 GSAIVGDYAFITQE
+803 YAFVTQE

-867 GTQYIDPADLSASK
+867 QYIAPADLSASK
-881 DIINRYAKYGI
+881 DIIKQYAKYGI
-892 NVYTVGGVANFA
+892 NVYTVGGIDDFA
-904 SMGDFANYGNVLGLM
+904 SIGDFANYGNVLGLM

-930 IAAAVDAFNLANVGN
+930 IAAAVDTFNLANVGK

-958 AVASDFSTYS
+958 AVTSDFSTYS
-968 AYLQYLYDKV
+968 AYLQYLYDNV

-996 RDAKGNPT
+996 HDAKGNPT

-1010 DDVEAVATFAKTYGL
+1010 GDVEAVATFAKANGL

-1035 YGLSGFND
+1035 YGSGGFND
-1043 SHNRTP
+1043 SHDRTP
-1049 TKADITL
+1049 TKADIIL

-1086 GQNAMIDRNNETTDI
+1086 GQNAMINRNNETTDI

-1128 LKTSS
+1128 LQTNSLLT
-1133 FFSVQA
+1133 SVQA

-1184 TLTFSGETT
+1184 TLTFSGETI

-1215 LGVGEGI
+1215 LGVGESI

>member
-13 ILLVFA
+13 ILLVLA
-19 AIACIMMGVW
+19 VIACIMMGVL

-126 PNIEYEFKFYAK
+126 SNIEYEFKFYAK

-159 GKTKNVV
+159 SETKNVV

-171 KHYVRNINGSYTLK
+171 KHYIRNINGSYTLK
-185 ETETNVPCMGTPS
+185 ENETNVPCMGTPL

-222 LDGITFNVPN
+222 LEGVTFYSANNIYKWKPDVSSYRVIDGGATTYNSEYRPATKKIETISQSGEGAYFGIDGIGDKTGKYLIFAIKNAFTAIDPTVPQCN
-232 FTPTGFDGAGSY
+232 NAGNATIKYFDANG
-244 AAKGTVKDGENVYN
+244 D
-258 NVYEGNVT
+258 VT
-266 TGTAGAMLNIAY
+266 TYDKTTSEWYVAAIEITEALAANGNIGLDFFSWSAGTAI
-278 GNNVGKWLLIPVQ
+278 VGDYAFITQ
-291 HSYTYNAGALQ
+291 EQ
-302 FFNGKRYIN
+302 F
-311 DDEADKYPTVFD
+311 
-323 KNGTVMSYDKNYTDW
+323 
-338 MIMSIYLD
+338 L
-346 ANEFSANG
+346 EFFG
-354 ALQINLF
+354 
-361 LWRLGT
+361 
-367 VQIGEYTYLT
+367 
-377 EAQFNEYF
+377 
-385 ATTYSAVN
+385 TTYSAVN

-406 DSETDVTYVGTPTA
+406 DSETDVTCVGTPET
-420 KTYANRVY
+420 KSYANRVY
-428 SSMTTTDTVCDM
+428 SSMTITDTVCDM
-440 FYEYDGITFN
+440 FYEFDGITFN
-450 SANDI
+450 VPNFTAINFGSGTYTEIGTVENETSIRNNVYEGKMVDGTSSAFLSIAYGDNTGKWLLLPIKQNYGYVGDKLQFIDGKGNYYTDNNYPKWYDANGTEITYDTACADWMIMAIYLDETHYPANGALSANFFV
-455 YKWKGVISSYQ
+455 WRLGTVQ
-466 VIDGGAMAYDGKYR
+466 
-480 PTTKKIET
+480 
-488 ISQSGDGAYFGFNDI
+488 I
-503 GDKAG
+503 GE
-508 KYLVFAIKNGFT
+508 YT
-520 TTAIDPT
+520 
-527 VPQWNGAGN
+527 
-536 ATISYFDVNGNA
+536 
-548 TTYDKKVTEW
+548 
-558 YVATV
+558 
-563 EITEALATNGNI
+563 
-575 GLDFF
+575 
-580 CWSMGAVTVG
+580 
-590 DYAFVTSEQLE
+590 FVTSEQIE
-601 TLFSTTYSTVN
+601 SLFATTYSTVN

-660 YEYEEITFNSAND
+660 YEYEEITFNTPNFAATGFDGVGGYVEKGTIEDGTSIRYNVYEATV
-673 IYKWNSVS
+673 NSGVS
-681 TYQLSDGGAIAYDGK
+681 EARLNIAYGNNTGK
-696 YRTATKLAEIITQS
+696 WLLLPIKQTYSLVNSALQFID
-710 GNGAYLGFNN
+710 GNGGWH
-720 ITDKAGKYL
+720 
-729 VFAIKNNF
+729 
-737 EAIDTG
+737 
-743 TPPQKNNDG
+743 NDDNYPTWFDIN
-752 KGADIRFFDEN
+752 GATI
-763 GNSVTYDRSNSAI
+763 TYDSSYI
-776 WYVAV
+776 GWKIMAV
-781 IEITDELAA
+781 YLDSTSFPVNGALNVNFFLWNLGAVQ
-790 KGNIGL
+790 IGE
-796 DLVCWST
+796 
-803 GSAIVGDYAFITQE
+803 YAFVTQE

-867 GTQYIDPADLSASK
+867 QYIAPADLSASQ
-881 DIINRYAKYGI
+881 DIIKQYAKYGI
-892 NVYTVGGVANFA
+892 NVYTVGGIADFV
-904 SMGDFANYGNVLGLM
+904 SIGDFANYGNVLGLM

-930 IAAAVDAFNLANVGN
+930 IAAAVDTFNLANVGN

-958 AVASDFSTYS
+958 AVTSDFSTYS
-968 AYLQYLYDKV
+968 AYLQYLYDNV

-1010 DDVEAVATFAKTYGL
+1010 DDVEAVATFAKANGL

-1035 YGLSGFND
+1035 YGLGGFND
-1043 SHNRTP
+1043 SHDRTP
-1049 TKADITL
+1049 TKEDITL
-1056 QYYALLAY
+1056 QYYVLLAY

-1086 GQNAMIDRNNETTDI
+1086 GQNAMINRNNETTDI
-1101 YTAVKEVNEELNK
+1101 YTSVKEVNEELNK

-1128 LKTSS
+1128 LKTNSLLT
-1133 FFSVQA
+1133 SVQA

-1158 VDETRGREAYCVVNY
+1158 VDKTRGREAYCVVNY
-1173 NDTSLNYTNTI
+1173 NDTSLKYTNTI
-1184 TLTFSGETT
+1184 TLTFSGETI

-1215 LGVGEGI
+1215 LGVGESI

>member
-1 MTLTNKRKRISG
+1 MILTNKRKRISG
-13 ILLVFA
+13 ILLVLA
-19 AIACIMMGVW
+19 VIACIMTGVL
-29 SVHKTAAAVGEFECS
+29 SVHKTAAADGEFECS

-56 MLIATAI
+56 MLIVTAI

-115 AVLAVWEITYD
+115 AALAVWEITYD
-126 PNIEYEFKFYAK
+126 SNIEYELKFYAK

-185 ETETNVPCMGTPS
+185 ETETNVICMGTPT

-222 LDGITFNVPN
+222 LDGITFNSANTIYKWKPDVSSYQISDGGAMTYDGEYRPA
-232 FTPTGFDGAGSY
+232 TKKVETISQSAEGAYLGFDG
-244 AAKGTVKDGENVYN
+244 
-258 NVYEGNVT
+258 
-266 TGTAGAMLNIAY
+266 
-278 GNNVGKWLLIPVQ
+278 VGDK
-291 HSYTYNAGALQ
+291 
-302 FFNGKRYIN
+302 
-311 DDEADKYPTVFD
+311 ADKYLVFAIKNAFIAIDPTVPQCNNAGNATISYFD
-323 KNGTVMSYDKNYTDW
+323 VNGNATTYDKNVTEWYIAVVQITDA
-338 MIMSIYLD
+338 L
-346 ANEFSANG
+346 AANG
-354 ALQINLF
+354 NIGLDFFCWSA
-361 LWRLGT
+361 GVVT
-367 VQIGEYTYLT
+367 VGDYAFISQE
-377 EAQFNEYF
+377 QYF
-385 ATTYSAVN
+385 DFFGTTYSAVN

-428 SSMTTTDTVCDM
+428 SSMTITDTVCDM
-440 FYEYDGITFN
+440 FYEFDGITFN
-450 SANDI
+450 TPNFTTINFGSGTYTEIGTVENETSIRNNVYEGKMVDGTSSAFLSIAYGDNTGKWLLLPIKQNYSYVGDKLQFIDGKGNYYTDNNYPKWYDTNGMEITYDTARTDWMIMAIYLDETYYPANGALSANFFV
-455 YKWKGVISSYQ
+455 WRLGTVQ
-466 VIDGGAMAYDGKYR
+466 
-480 PTTKKIET
+480 
-488 ISQSGDGAYFGFNDI
+488 I
-503 GDKAG
+503 GE
-508 KYLVFAIKNGFT
+508 YT
-520 TTAIDPT
+520 
-527 VPQWNGAGN
+527 
-536 ATISYFDVNGNA
+536 
-548 TTYDKKVTEW
+548 
-558 YVATV
+558 
-563 EITEALATNGNI
+563 
-575 GLDFF
+575 
-580 CWSMGAVTVG
+580 
-590 DYAFVTSEQLE
+590 FVTSEQIE
-601 TLFSTTYSTVN
+601 TLFATTYSTVN

-660 YEYEEITFNSAND
+660 YEYEEITFNTPNFAATGFDGVGGYVEKGTIEGGTSIRYNVYEATVNSGVSEARLNIAYGNNTGKWLLLPIKQTYSLVNSELQFIDGSGGWHTDNNYPTWLDINGATITYDSSYTGWKIMAVYLDSTSFPANGALNVNFFL
-673 IYKWNSVS
+673 WN
-681 TYQLSDGGAIAYDGK
+681 LGAI
-696 YRTATKLAEIITQS
+696 Q
-710 GNGAYLGFNN
+710 
-720 ITDKAGKYL
+720 
-729 VFAIKNNF
+729 
-737 EAIDTG
+737 
-743 TPPQKNNDG
+743 
-752 KGADIRFFDEN
+752 
-763 GNSVTYDRSNSAI
+763 
-776 WYVAV
+776 
-781 IEITDELAA
+781 
-790 KGNIGL
+790 IGE
-796 DLVCWST
+796 
-803 GSAIVGDYAFITQE
+803 YAFVTQE

-867 GTQYIDPADLSASK
+867 QYIAPADLSASK
-881 DIINRYAKYGI
+881 DIIKQYAKYGI
-892 NVYTVGGVANFA
+892 NVYTVGGIADFA
-904 SMGDFANYGNVLGLM
+904 SIGDFANYGNVLGLM

-930 IAAAVDAFNLANVGN
+930 IAAAVDTFNLANVGK

-958 AVASDFSTYS
+958 AVTSDFSAYS
-968 AYLQYLYDKV
+968 AYLQYLYDNV

-1010 DDVEAVATFAKTYGL
+1010 GDVEAVATFAKANGL

-1035 YGLSGFND
+1035 YGSGGFND
-1043 SHNRTP
+1043 SHDRTP

-1086 GQNAMIDRNNETTDI
+1086 GQNAMINRNNETTDI

-1133 FFSVQA
+1133 LLTSVHA

-1184 TLTFSGETT
+1184 TLTFSGETI

-1202 RTVTSTSGEFTFT
+1202 RTVTSTSGKFTFT
-1215 LGVGEGI
+1215 LGVGESI